1 MIREIK
7 MSNNIFGKIGSLLL
21 LLAVC
26 YFFSPQ
32 VAYGQ
37 DYIYIKVKVTL
48 MDKEG
53 ENPSGDSP
61 VGVIIKDEKLD
72 QKYEIDDESGRSGSI
87 SVYPNSKLTISN
99 LGYVSQ
105 TIKVGKED
113 NNKTIEV
120 KLLLHKYTVT
130 GAEVIR
136 GREDYV
142 SGPKRH
148 PAKLKGNWYTIPF
161 NMTLK
166 REHFHHDSRV
176 VMQPVLYNLTRDTV
190 IYMRPKVL
198 DRPEYNVTQDRLY
211 GFDIEENDPVGEYV
225 TVATEKDSVINVTRL
240 KQLPDSVKGKGF
252 KALFRQIKNIPTRL
266 KWRKVDLHSYSWVD
280 SVYLENPNDEC
291 DCELRCLTENYN
303 KVLYDTATVVAVG
316 VIRPLR
322 WLEYDV
328 GIKEITDEKK
338 IPKPVS
344 KPRADSAK
352 VDLQF
357 PNDGAQFDL
366 SNEGNKRIVDELVEK
381 LKALLG
387 NKDAKRISLTLSCT
401 SSPEGGY
408 AHNRDL
414 SKARMLFAARVL
426 TDRLGEDKFRVSFE
440 QDADVATWTDVAA
453 LLKKDSLFDKASAV
467 EEIAAKFKNRDDQ
480 WKAMRSLPFYGDLL
494 TNKYLPQLRR
504 VDYIISY
511 TELRNPS
518 LQETREEYEKYGPGS
533 RINEYMYWQLYTNAE
548 NDTIRER
555 IIREALKQYPD
566 KEAKETRVFAHD
578 LQVVLLR
585 HHRSDTTLLAPFVGS
600 YAWDEI
606 NIAHAVA
613 LLENGAYQSAM
624 DHMQRVKETEKTKFL
639 HSICAVLAG
648 ETGEELNVVARTSTR
663 NCVSVLLHIDQNEA
677 AYKKVMEEMPDSLAL
692 THYLRAVCI
701 NRLGIAKIDDAIDK
715 AKKELAIAIEMDP
728 GLKAIAESDADV
740 NKLLFDEGDELY
752 QRKQDQYRRLLEKDR
767 NKPRTQNYVEHE
779 GGKQWGPKWK
789 GHHVIVQP
797 D

>member
-1 MIREIK
+1 
-7 MSNNIFGKIGSLLL
+7 MSNNIFGKIGTFLL

-37 DYIYIKVKVTL
+37 DNFIFIKVKVTL

-61 VGVIIKDEKLD
+61 VGVIIKDERLD
-72 QKYEIDDESGRSGSI
+72 KSYEIDDESGRSNSLA
-87 SVYPNSKLTISN
+87 VYPNSKLTISAI
-99 LGYVSQ
+99 GYESQ
-105 TIKVGKED
+105 TIKTGKD

-120 KLLLHKYTVT
+120 KLLMERYTLMEAKVK
-130 GAEVIR
+130 GDLNDIF
-136 GREDYV
+136 
-142 SGPKRH
+142 SGPARTV
-148 PAKLKGNWYTIPF
+148 AKQEGNWYKIPF
-161 NMTLK
+161 TLKLK

-176 VMQPVLYNLTRDTV
+176 VVQPVLYNHTRDTV

-211 GFDIEENDPVGEYV
+211 GFDIEENDPLGEYV
-225 TVATEKDSVINVTRL
+225 TVATEKDSVINVQRF

-252 KALFRQIKNIPTRL
+252 KALFRQIKNIPKRL
-266 KWRKVDLHSYSWVD
+266 KARKIDLHTYTWVD
-280 SVYLENPNDEC
+280 SIYKENPNDDC
-291 DCELRCLTENYN
+291 DCELRCLTEDYY
-303 KVLYDTATVVAVG
+303 KVLYDTAAVVAVG
-316 VIRPLR
+316 VVRPLR

-328 GIKEITDEKK
+328 GIKEITDENK
-338 IPKPVS
+338 IPKPVQTP
-344 KPRADSAK
+344 KADSAK

-357 PNDGAQFDL
+357 PNNGARFDL
-366 SNEGNKRIVDELVEK
+366 SNEVNKRIIDELEEK
-381 LKALLG
+381 LRALLG
-387 NKDAKRISLTLSCT
+387 NKNATRINITLSCT
-401 SSPEGGY
+401 SSPEGGF
-408 AHNRDL
+408 AHNYSL
-414 SKARMLFAARVL
+414 SQERMRFATNVL
-426 TDRLGEDKFRVSFE
+426 YGRLGADRDRVSFD
-440 QDADVATWTDVAA
+440 QGASVATWTDVAA

-480 WKAMRSLPFYGDLL
+480 WRAMRSLPFYGDLL

-511 TELRNPS
+511 TEFRNPS
-518 LQETREEYEKYGPGS
+518 LQETRADYEKYGPGPN
-533 RINEYMYWQLYTNAE
+533 INEYMYWQLYTNAE

-566 KEAKETRVFAHD
+566 KESKETRVFAHD

-585 HHRSDTTLLAPFVGS
+585 HHRSDTTLLAPFAGT

-613 LLENGAYQSAM
+613 LLENGAYQAAM
-624 DHMQRVKETEKTKFL
+624 DHMRRVKETEKTRFL

-648 ETGEELNVVARTSTR
+648 ERGKVLDVVARTSQR
-663 NCVSVLLHIDQNEA
+663 NRVSVLLHIDQNEA
-677 AYKKVMEEMPDSLAL
+677 AYKTAMQMPDSLAL

-728 GLKAIAESDADV
+728 ELKAIAEGDADV
-740 NKLLFDEGDELY
+740 NKLLFDEKDELY

-767 NKPRTQNYVEHE
+767 AKPRSQNYVEHE

>member
-1 MIREIK
+1 MIRKIK
-7 MSNNIFGKIGSLLL
+7 MSNNIFGKIGILLL

-37 DYIYIKVKVTL
+37 DNFIFIKVKVTL

-61 VGVIIKDEKLD
+61 IGVIIKDERLD
-72 QKYEIDDESGRSGSI
+72 KSYEIDDESGRSNSLA
-87 SVYPNSKLTISN
+87 VYPNSKLTISAI
-99 LGYVSQ
+99 GYESQ
-105 TIKVGKED
+105 TIKTGKD

-120 KLLLHKYTVT
+120 KLLMEKYTLMEAKVK
-130 GAEVIR
+130 GDLNDIF
-136 GREDYV
+136 
-142 SGPKRH
+142 SGPARTV
-148 PAKLKGNWYTIPF
+148 AKQEGNWYKIPF
-161 NMTLK
+161 TLKLK

-176 VMQPVLYNLTRDTV
+176 VVQPVLYNHTRDTV

-211 GFDIEENDPVGEYV
+211 GFDIEENDPLGEYV
-225 TVATEKDSVINVTRL
+225 TVATEKDSVINVQRF

-252 KALFRQIKNIPTRL
+252 KALFRQIKNIPKRL
-266 KWRKVDLHSYSWVD
+266 KARKIDLHTYTWVD
-280 SVYLENPNDEC
+280 SIYKENPNDDC
-291 DCELRCLTENYN
+291 DCELRCLTEDYY
-303 KVLYDTATVVAVG
+303 KVLYDTAAVVAVG
-316 VIRPLR
+316 VVRPLR

-328 GIKEITDEKK
+328 GIKEITDENK
-338 IPKPVS
+338 IPKPVQTP
-344 KPRADSAK
+344 KADSAK

-357 PNDGAQFDL
+357 PNNGARFDL
-366 SNEGNKRIVDELVEK
+366 SNEVNKRIIDDLEEK
-381 LKALLG
+381 LRALLG
-387 NKDAKRISLTLSCT
+387 NKNATRINITLSCT
-401 SSPEGGY
+401 SSPEGGF
-408 AHNRDL
+408 AHNYSL
-414 SKARMLFAARVL
+414 SQERMRFATNVL
-426 TDRLGEDKFRVSFE
+426 YGRLGADRDRVSFD
-440 QDADVATWTDVAA
+440 QGASVATWTDVAA

-480 WKAMRSLPFYGDLL
+480 WRAMRSLPFYGDLL

-511 TELRNPS
+511 TEFRNPS
-518 LQETREEYEKYGPGS
+518 LQETRADYEKYGPGPN
-533 RINEYMYWQLYTNAE
+533 INEYMYWQLYTNAE

-566 KEAKETRVFAHD
+566 KESKETRVFAHD

-585 HHRSDTTLLAPFVGS
+585 HHRSDTTLLAPFAGT

-613 LLENGAYQSAM
+613 LLENGAYQAAM
-624 DHMQRVKETEKTKFL
+624 DHMRRVKETEKTRFL

-648 ETGEELNVVARTSTR
+648 ERGKVLDVVARTSQR
-663 NCVSVLLHIDQNEA
+663 NRVSVLLHIDQNEA
-677 AYKKVMEEMPDSLAL
+677 AYKTAMQMPDSLAL

-728 GLKAIAESDADV
+728 ELKAIAEGDADV
-740 NKLLFDEGDELY
+740 NKLLFDEKDELY

-767 NKPRTQNYVEHE
+767 AKPRSQNYVEHE

>member
-1 MIREIK
+1 MIRKIK
-7 MSNNIFGKIGSLLL
+7 MSNNIFGKIGTFLL

-37 DYIYIKVKVTL
+37 DNFIFIKVKVTL

-61 VGVIIKDEKLD
+61 VGVIIKDERLD
-72 QKYEIDDESGRSGSI
+72 KSYEIDDESGRSNSI
-87 SVYPNSKLTISN
+87 AVYPNSKLTISAI
-99 LGYVSQ
+99 GYESQ
-105 TIKVGKED
+105 TIKTGKD

-120 KLLLHKYTVT
+120 KLLMEKYTLMEAKVK
-130 GAEVIR
+130 GDLNDIF
-136 GREDYV
+136 
-142 SGPKRH
+142 SGPARTV
-148 PAKLKGNWYTIPF
+148 AKQEGNWYKIPF
-161 NMTLK
+161 TLKLK

-176 VMQPVLYNLTRDTV
+176 VVQPVLYNHTRDTV

-211 GFDIEENDPVGEYV
+211 GFDIEENDPLGEYV
-225 TVATEKDSVINVTRL
+225 TVATEKDSVINVQRF

-252 KALFRQIKNIPTRL
+252 KALFRQIKNIPKRL
-266 KWRKVDLHSYSWVD
+266 KARKIDLHTYTWVD
-280 SVYLENPNDEC
+280 SIYKENPNDDC
-291 DCELRCLTENYN
+291 DCELRCLTEDYY
-303 KVLYDTATVVAVG
+303 KVLYDTAAVVAVG
-316 VIRPLR
+316 VVRPLR

-328 GIKEITDEKK
+328 GIKEITDENK
-338 IPKPVS
+338 IPKPVQTP
-344 KPRADSAK
+344 KADSAK

-357 PNDGAQFDL
+357 PNNGARFDL
-366 SNEGNKRIVDELVEK
+366 SNEVNKRIIDDLEEK
-381 LKALLG
+381 LRALLG
-387 NKDAKRISLTLSCT
+387 NKNATRINITLSCT
-401 SSPEGGY
+401 SSPEGGF
-408 AHNRDL
+408 AHNYSL
-414 SKARMLFAARVL
+414 SQERMRFATNVL
-426 TDRLGEDKFRVSFE
+426 YGRLGADRDRVSFD
-440 QDADVATWTDVAA
+440 QGASVATWTDVAA

-480 WKAMRSLPFYGDLL
+480 WRAMRSLPFYGDLL

-511 TELRNPS
+511 TEFRNPS
-518 LQETREEYEKYGPGS
+518 LQETRADYEKYGPGPN
-533 RINEYMYWQLYTNAE
+533 INEYMYWQLYTNAE

-585 HHRSDTTLLAPFVGS
+585 HHRSDTTLLAPFAGT

-613 LLENGAYQSAM
+613 LLENGAYQAAM
-624 DHMQRVKETEKTKFL
+624 DHMRRVKETEKTRFL

-648 ETGEELNVVARTSTR
+648 ERGKVLDVVARTSQR
-663 NCVSVLLHIDQNEA
+663 NRVSVLLHIDQNEA
-677 AYKKVMEEMPDSLAL
+677 AYKTAMQMPDSLAL

-728 GLKAIAESDADV
+728 ELKAIAEGDADV
-740 NKLLFDEGDELY
+740 NKLLFDEKDELY

-767 NKPRTQNYVEHE
+767 AKPRSQNYVEHE
-779 GGKQWGPKWK
+779 GGKQWGPKWN

>member
-1 MIREIK
+1 
-7 MSNNIFGKIGSLLL
+7 MSNNIFGKIGTFLL

-37 DYIYIKVKVTL
+37 DNFIFIKVKVTL

-61 VGVIIKDEKLD
+61 VGVIIKDERLD
-72 QKYEIDDESGRSGSI
+72 KSYEIDDESGRSNSLA
-87 SVYPNSKLTISN
+87 VYPNSKLTISAI
-99 LGYVSQ
+99 GYESQ
-105 TIKVGKED
+105 TIKTGKD

-120 KLLLHKYTVT
+120 KLLMERYTLMEAKVK
-130 GAEVIR
+130 GDLNDIF
-136 GREDYV
+136 
-142 SGPKRH
+142 SGPARTV
-148 PAKLKGNWYTIPF
+148 AKQEGNWYKIPF
-161 NMTLK
+161 TLKLK

-176 VMQPVLYNLTRDTV
+176 VVQPVLYNHTRDTV

-211 GFDIEENDPVGEYV
+211 GFDIEENDPLGEYV
-225 TVATEKDSVINVTRL
+225 TVATEKDSVINVQRF

-252 KALFRQIKNIPTRL
+252 KALFRQIKNIPKRL
-266 KWRKVDLHSYSWVD
+266 KARKIDLHTYTWVD
-280 SVYLENPNDEC
+280 SIYKENPNDDC
-291 DCELRCLTENYN
+291 DCELRCLTEDYY
-303 KVLYDTATVVAVG
+303 KVLYDTAAVVAVG
-316 VIRPLR
+316 VVRPLR

-328 GIKEITDEKK
+328 GIKEITDENK
-338 IPKPVS
+338 IPKPVQTP
-344 KPRADSAK
+344 KADSAK

-357 PNDGAQFDL
+357 PNNGARFDL
-366 SNEGNKRIVDELVEK
+366 SNEVNKRIIDDLEEK
-381 LKALLG
+381 LRALLS
-387 NKDAKRISLTLSCT
+387 NKNATRINITLSCT
-401 SSPEGGY
+401 SSPEGGF
-408 AHNRDL
+408 AHNYSL
-414 SKARMLFAARVL
+414 SQERMRFATNVL
-426 TDRLGEDKFRVSFE
+426 YGRLGADRDRVSFD
-440 QDADVATWTDVAA
+440 QGASVATWTDVAA

-480 WKAMRSLPFYGDLL
+480 WRAMRSLPFYGDLL

-511 TELRNPS
+511 TEFRNPS
-518 LQETREEYEKYGPGS
+518 LQETRADYEKYGPGPN
-533 RINEYMYWQLYTNAE
+533 INEYMYWQLYTNAE

-585 HHRSDTTLLAPFVGS
+585 HHRSDTTLLAPFAGT

-613 LLENGAYQSAM
+613 LLENGAYQAAM
-624 DHMQRVKETEKTKFL
+624 DHMRRVKETEKTRFL

-648 ETGEELNVVARTSTR
+648 ERGKVLDVVARTSQR
-663 NCVSVLLHIDQNEA
+663 NRVSVLLHIDQNEA
-677 AYKKVMEEMPDSLAL
+677 AYKTAMQMPDSLAL

-728 GLKAIAESDADV
+728 ELKAIAEGDADV
-740 NKLLFDEGDELY
+740 NKLLFDEKDELY

-767 NKPRTQNYVEHE
+767 AKPRSQNYVEHE
-779 GGKQWGPKWK
+779 GGKQWGPKWN

>member
-1 MIREIK
+1 
-7 MSNNIFGKIGSLLL
+7 MSNNIFGKIGTFLL

-37 DYIYIKVKVTL
+37 DNFIFIKVKVTL

-61 VGVIIKDEKLD
+61 VGVIIKDERLD
-72 QKYEIDDESGRSGSI
+72 KSYEIDDESGRSNSLA
-87 SVYPNSKLTISN
+87 VYPNSKLTISAI
-99 LGYVSQ
+99 GYESQ
-105 TIKVGKED
+105 TIKTGKD

-120 KLLLHKYTVT
+120 KLLMERYTLMEAKVK
-130 GAEVIR
+130 GDLNDIF
-136 GREDYV
+136 
-142 SGPKRH
+142 SGPARTV
-148 PAKLKGNWYTIPF
+148 AKQEGNWYKIPF
-161 NMTLK
+161 TLKLK

-176 VMQPVLYNLTRDTV
+176 VVQPVLYTHTRDTV

-211 GFDIEENDPVGEYV
+211 GFDIEENDPLGEYV
-225 TVATEKDSVINVTRL
+225 TVATEKDSVINVQRF

-252 KALFRQIKNIPTRL
+252 KALFRQIKNIPKRL
-266 KWRKVDLHSYSWVD
+266 KARKIDLHTYTWVD
-280 SVYLENPNDEC
+280 SIYKENPNDDC
-291 DCELRCLTENYN
+291 DCELRCLTEDYY
-303 KVLYDTATVVAVG
+303 KVLYDTAAVVAVG
-316 VIRPLR
+316 VVRPLR

-328 GIKEITDEKK
+328 GIKEITDENK
-338 IPKPVS
+338 IPKPVQTP
-344 KPRADSAK
+344 KADSAK

-357 PNDGAQFDL
+357 PNNGARFDL
-366 SNEGNKRIVDELVEK
+366 SNEVNKRIIDDLEEK
-381 LKALLG
+381 LRALLG
-387 NKDAKRISLTLSCT
+387 NKNATRINITLSCT

-408 AHNRDL
+408 AHNYSL
-414 SKARMLFAARVL
+414 SQERMRFATNVL
-426 TDRLGEDKFRVSFE
+426 YGRLGADRDRVSFD
-440 QDADVATWTDVAA
+440 QGASVATWTDVAA

-480 WKAMRSLPFYGDLL
+480 WRAMRSLPFYGDLL

-511 TELRNPS
+511 TEFRNPS
-518 LQETREEYEKYGPGS
+518 LQETRADYEKYGPGPN
-533 RINEYMYWQLYTNAE
+533 INEYMYWQLYTNAE

-585 HHRSDTTLLAPFVGS
+585 HHRSDTTLLAPFAGT

-613 LLENGAYQSAM
+613 LLENGAYQAAM
-624 DHMQRVKETEKTKFL
+624 DHMRRVKETEKTRFL

-648 ETGEELNVVARTSTR
+648 ERGKVLDVVARTSQR
-663 NCVSVLLHIDQNEA
+663 NRVSVLLHIDQNEA
-677 AYKKVMEEMPDSLAL
+677 AYKTAMQMPDSLAL

-728 GLKAIAESDADV
+728 ELKAIAEGDADV
-740 NKLLFDEGDELY
+740 NKLLFDEKDELY

-767 NKPRTQNYVEHE
+767 AKPRSQNYVEHE

>member
-1 MIREIK
+1 MIRKIK
-7 MSNNIFGKIGSLLL
+7 MSNNIFGKIGTFLL

-37 DYIYIKVKVTL
+37 DNFIFIKVKVTL

-61 VGVIIKDEKLD
+61 VGVIIKDERLD
-72 QKYEIDDESGRSGSI
+72 KSYEIDDESGRSNSI
-87 SVYPNSKLTISN
+87 AVYPNSKLTISAI
-99 LGYVSQ
+99 GYESQ
-105 TIKVGKED
+105 TIKTGKD

-120 KLLLHKYTVT
+120 KLLMEKYTLMEAKVK
-130 GAEVIR
+130 GDLNDIF
-136 GREDYV
+136 
-142 SGPKRH
+142 SGPARTV
-148 PAKLKGNWYTIPF
+148 AKQEGNWYKIPF
-161 NMTLK
+161 TLKLK

-176 VMQPVLYNLTRDTV
+176 VVQPVLYNHTRDTV

-211 GFDIEENDPVGEYV
+211 GFDIEENDPLGEYV
-225 TVATEKDSVINVTRL
+225 TVATEKDSVINVQRF

-252 KALFRQIKNIPTRL
+252 KALFRQIKNIPKRL
-266 KWRKVDLHSYSWVD
+266 KARKIDLHTYTWVD
-280 SVYLENPNDEC
+280 SIYKENPNDDC
-291 DCELRCLTENYN
+291 DCELRCLTEDYY
-303 KVLYDTATVVAVG
+303 KVLYDTAAVVAVG
-316 VIRPLR
+316 VVRPLR

-328 GIKEITDEKK
+328 GIKEITDENK
-338 IPKPVS
+338 IPKPVQTP
-344 KPRADSAK
+344 KADSAK

-357 PNDGAQFDL
+357 PNNGARFDL
-366 SNEGNKRIVDELVEK
+366 SNEVNKRIIDDLEEK
-381 LKALLG
+381 LRALLG
-387 NKDAKRISLTLSCT
+387 NKNATRINITLSCT

-408 AHNRDL
+408 AHNYSL
-414 SKARMLFAARVL
+414 SQERMRFATNVL
-426 TDRLGEDKFRVSFE
+426 YGRLGADRDRVSFD
-440 QDADVATWTDVAA
+440 QGASVATWTDVAA

-480 WKAMRSLPFYGDLL
+480 WRAMRSLPFYGDLL

-511 TELRNPS
+511 TEFRNPS
-518 LQETREEYEKYGPGS
+518 LQETRADYEKYGPGPN
-533 RINEYMYWQLYTNAE
+533 INEYMYWQLYTNAE

-585 HHRSDTTLLAPFVGS
+585 HHRSDTTLLAPFAGT

-613 LLENGAYQSAM
+613 LLENGAYQAAM
-624 DHMQRVKETEKTKFL
+624 DHMRRVKETEKTRFL

-648 ETGEELNVVARTSTR
+648 ERGKVLDVVARTSQR
-663 NCVSVLLHIDQNEA
+663 NRVSVLLHIDQNEA
-677 AYKKVMEEMPDSLAL
+677 AYKTAMQMPDSLAL

-728 GLKAIAESDADV
+728 ELKAIAEGDADV
-740 NKLLFDEGDELY
+740 NKLLFDEKDELY

-767 NKPRTQNYVEHE
+767 NKPRSQNYVEHE

>member
-1 MIREIK
+1 
-7 MSNNIFGKIGSLLL
+7 MSNNIFGKIGTFLL

-37 DYIYIKVKVTL
+37 DNFIFIKVKVTL

-61 VGVIIKDEKLD
+61 VGVIIKDERLD
-72 QKYEIDDESGRSGSI
+72 KSYEIDDESGRSNSLA
-87 SVYPNSKLTISN
+87 VYPNSKLTISAI
-99 LGYVSQ
+99 GYESQ
-105 TIKVGKED
+105 TIKTGKD

-120 KLLLHKYTVT
+120 KLLMERYTLMEAKVK
-130 GAEVIR
+130 GDLNDIF
-136 GREDYV
+136 
-142 SGPKRH
+142 SGPARTV
-148 PAKLKGNWYTIPF
+148 AKQEGNWYKIPF
-161 NMTLK
+161 TLKLK

-176 VMQPVLYNLTRDTV
+176 VVQPVLYNHTRDTV

-211 GFDIEENDPVGEYV
+211 GFDIEENDPLGEYV
-225 TVATEKDSVINVTRL
+225 TVATEKDSVINVQRF

-252 KALFRQIKNIPTRL
+252 KALFRQIKNIPKRL
-266 KWRKVDLHSYSWVD
+266 KARKIDLHTYTWVD
-280 SVYLENPNDEC
+280 SIYKENPNDDC
-291 DCELRCLTENYN
+291 DCELRCLTEDYY
-303 KVLYDTATVVAVG
+303 KVLYDTAAVVAVG
-316 VIRPLR
+316 VVRPLR

-328 GIKEITDEKK
+328 GIKEITDENK
-338 IPKPVS
+338 IPKPVQTP
-344 KPRADSAK
+344 KADSAK

-357 PNDGAQFDL
+357 PNNGARFDL
-366 SNEGNKRIVDELVEK
+366 SNEVNKRIIDDLEEK
-381 LKALLG
+381 LRALLG
-387 NKDAKRISLTLSCT
+387 NKNATRINITLSCT

-408 AHNRDL
+408 AHNYSL
-414 SKARMLFAARVL
+414 SQERMRFATNVL
-426 TDRLGEDKFRVSFE
+426 YGRLGADRDRVSFD
-440 QDADVATWTDVAA
+440 QGASVATWTDVAA

-480 WKAMRSLPFYGDLL
+480 WRAMRSLPFYGDLL

-511 TELRNPS
+511 TEFRNPS
-518 LQETREEYEKYGPGS
+518 LQETRADYEKYGPGPN
-533 RINEYMYWQLYTNAE
+533 INEYMYWQLYTNAE

-585 HHRSDTTLLAPFVGS
+585 HHRSDTTLLAPFAGT

-613 LLENGAYQSAM
+613 LLENGAYQAAM
-624 DHMQRVKETEKTKFL
+624 DHMRRVKETEKTRFL

-648 ETGEELNVVARTSTR
+648 ERGKVLDVVARTSQR
-663 NCVSVLLHIDQNEA
+663 NRVSVLLHIDQNEA
-677 AYKKVMEEMPDSLAL
+677 AYKTAMQMPDSLAL

-728 GLKAIAESDADV
+728 ELKAIAEGDADV
-740 NKLLFDEGDELY
+740 NKLLFDEKDELY

-767 NKPRTQNYVEHE
+767 AKPRSQNYVEHE

>member
-1 MIREIK
+1 
-7 MSNNIFGKIGSLLL
+7 MSNNIFGKIGTLLL
-21 LLAVC
+21 LLTVC

-37 DYIYIKVKVTL
+37 DNFIFIKVKVTL

-61 VGVIIKDEKLD
+61 VGVIIKDERLD
-72 QKYEIDDESGRSGSI
+72 KSYEIDDESGRSNSLA
-87 SVYPNSKLTISN
+87 VYPNSKLTISAI
-99 LGYVSQ
+99 GYESQ
-105 TIKVGKED
+105 TIKTGKD

-120 KLLLHKYTVT
+120 KLLMERYTLMEAKVK
-130 GAEVIR
+130 GDLNDIF
-136 GREDYV
+136 
-142 SGPKRH
+142 SGPARTV
-148 PAKLKGNWYTIPF
+148 AKQEGNWYKIPF
-161 NMTLK
+161 TLKLK

-176 VMQPVLYNLTRDTV
+176 VVQPVLYNHTRDTV

-211 GFDIEENDPVGEYV
+211 GFDIEENDPLGEYV
-225 TVATEKDSVINVTRL
+225 TVATEKDSVINVQRF

-252 KALFRQIKNIPTRL
+252 KALFRQIKNIPKRL
-266 KWRKVDLHSYSWVD
+266 KARKIDLHTYTWVD
-280 SVYLENPNDEC
+280 SIYKENPNDDC
-291 DCELRCLTENYN
+291 DCELRCLTEDYY
-303 KVLYDTATVVAVG
+303 KVLYDTAAVVAVG
-316 VIRPLR
+316 VVRPLR

-328 GIKEITDEKK
+328 GIKEITDENK
-338 IPKPVS
+338 IPKPVQTP
-344 KPRADSAK
+344 KADSAK

-357 PNDGAQFDL
+357 PNNGARFDL
-366 SNEGNKRIVDELVEK
+366 SNEVNKRIIDDLEEK
-381 LKALLG
+381 LRALLG
-387 NKDAKRISLTLSCT
+387 NKNATRINITLSCT
-401 SSPEGGY
+401 SSPEGGF
-408 AHNRDL
+408 AHNYSL
-414 SKARMLFAARVL
+414 SQERMRFATNVL
-426 TDRLGEDKFRVSFE
+426 YGRLGADRDRVSFD
-440 QDADVATWTDVAA
+440 QGASVATWTDVAA

-480 WKAMRSLPFYGDLL
+480 WRAMRSLPFYGDLL

-511 TELRNPS
+511 TEFRNPS
-518 LQETREEYEKYGPGS
+518 LQETRADYEKYGPGPN
-533 RINEYMYWQLYTNAE
+533 INEYMYWQLYTNAE

-566 KEAKETRVFAHD
+566 KESKETRVFAHD

-585 HHRSDTTLLAPFVGS
+585 HHRSDTTLLAPFAGT

-613 LLENGAYQSAM
+613 LLENGAYQAAM
-624 DHMQRVKETEKTKFL
+624 DHMRRVKETEKTRFL

-648 ETGEELNVVARTSTR
+648 ERGKVLDVVARTSQR
-663 NCVSVLLHIDQNEA
+663 NRVSVLLHIDQNEA
-677 AYKKVMEEMPDSLAL
+677 AYKTAMQMPDSLAL

-728 GLKAIAESDADV
+728 ELKAIAEGDADV
-740 NKLLFDEGDELY
+740 NKLLFDEKDELY

-767 NKPRTQNYVEHE
+767 AKPRSQNYVEHE

>member
-1 MIREIK
+1 MIRKIK
-7 MSNNIFGKIGSLLL
+7 MSNNIFGKIGTFLL

-37 DYIYIKVKVTL
+37 DDFIFIKVKVTL

-61 VGVIIKDEKLD
+61 VGVIIKDERLD
-72 QKYEIDDESGRSGSI
+72 KSYEIDDESGRSNSLA
-87 SVYPNSKLTISN
+87 VYPNSKLTISAI
-99 LGYVSQ
+99 GYESQ
-105 TIKVGKED
+105 TIKTGKD

-120 KLLLHKYTVT
+120 KLLMEKYTLMEAKVK
-130 GAEVIR
+130 GDLNDIF
-136 GREDYV
+136 
-142 SGPKRH
+142 SGPARTV
-148 PAKLKGNWYTIPF
+148 AKQEGNWYKIPF
-161 NMTLK
+161 TLKLK

-176 VMQPVLYNLTRDTV
+176 VVQPVLYNHTRDTV

-211 GFDIEENDPVGEYV
+211 GFDIEENDPLGEYV
-225 TVATEKDSVINVTRL
+225 TVATEKDSVINVQRF

-252 KALFRQIKNIPTRL
+252 KALFRQIKNIPKRL
-266 KWRKVDLHSYSWVD
+266 KARKIDLHTYTWVD
-280 SVYLENPNDEC
+280 SIYKENPNDDC
-291 DCELRCLTENYN
+291 DCELRCLTEDYY
-303 KVLYDTATVVAVG
+303 KVLYDTAAVVAVG
-316 VIRPLR
+316 VVRPLR

-328 GIKEITDEKK
+328 GIKEITDENK
-338 IPKPVS
+338 IPKPVQTP
-344 KPRADSAK
+344 KADSAK

-357 PNDGAQFDL
+357 PNNGARFDL
-366 SNEGNKRIVDELVEK
+366 SNEVNKRIIDDLEEK
-381 LKALLG
+381 LRALLG
-387 NKDAKRISLTLSCT
+387 NKNATRINITLSCT
-401 SSPEGGY
+401 SSPEGGF
-408 AHNRDL
+408 AHNYSL
-414 SKARMLFAARVL
+414 SQERMRFATNVL
-426 TDRLGEDKFRVSFE
+426 YGRLGADRDRVSFD
-440 QDADVATWTDVAA
+440 QGASVATWTDVAA

-480 WKAMRSLPFYGDLL
+480 WRAMRSLPFYGDLL

-511 TELRNPS
+511 TEFRNPS
-518 LQETREEYEKYGPGS
+518 LQETRADYEKYGPGPN
-533 RINEYMYWQLYTNAE
+533 INEYMYWQLYTNAE

-585 HHRSDTTLLAPFVGS
+585 HHRSDTTLLAPFAGT

-613 LLENGAYQSAM
+613 LLENGAYQAAM
-624 DHMQRVKETEKTKFL
+624 DHMRRVKETEKTRFL

-648 ETGEELNVVARTSTR
+648 ERGKVLDVVARTSQR
-663 NCVSVLLHIDQNEA
+663 NRVSVLLHIDQNEA
-677 AYKKVMEEMPDSLAL
+677 AYKTAMQMPDSLAL

-728 GLKAIAESDADV
+728 ELKAIAEGDADV
-740 NKLLFDEGDELY
+740 NKLLFDEKDELY

-767 NKPRTQNYVEHE
+767 NKPRSQDYVEHE

>member
-1 MIREIK
+1 
-7 MSNNIFGKIGSLLL
+7 MSNNIFGKIGTFLL

-37 DYIYIKVKVTL
+37 DNFIFIKVKVTL

-61 VGVIIKDEKLD
+61 VGVIIKDERLD
-72 QKYEIDDESGRSGSI
+72 KSYEIDDESGRSNSLA
-87 SVYPNSKLTISN
+87 VYPNSKLTISAI
-99 LGYVSQ
+99 GYESQ
-105 TIKVGKED
+105 TIKTGKD

-120 KLLLHKYTVT
+120 KLLMERYTLMEAKVK
-130 GAEVIR
+130 GDLNDIF
-136 GREDYV
+136 
-142 SGPKRH
+142 SGPARTV
-148 PAKLKGNWYTIPF
+148 AKQEGNWYKIPF
-161 NMTLK
+161 TLKLK

-176 VMQPVLYNLTRDTV
+176 VVQPVLYNHTRDTV

-211 GFDIEENDPVGEYV
+211 GFDIEENDPLGEYV
-225 TVATEKDSVINVTRL
+225 TVATEKDSVINVQRF

-252 KALFRQIKNIPTRL
+252 KALFRQIKNIPKRL
-266 KWRKVDLHSYSWVD
+266 KARKIDLHTYTWVD
-280 SVYLENPNDEC
+280 SIYKENPNDDC
-291 DCELRCLTENYN
+291 DCELRCLTEDYY
-303 KVLYDTATVVAVG
+303 KVLYDTAAVVAVG
-316 VIRPLR
+316 VVRPLR

-328 GIKEITDEKK
+328 GIKEITDENK
-338 IPKPVS
+338 IPKPVQTP
-344 KPRADSAK
+344 KADSAK

-357 PNDGAQFDL
+357 PNNGARFDL
-366 SNEGNKRIVDELVEK
+366 SNEVNKRIIDDLEEK
-381 LKALLG
+381 LRALLG
-387 NKDAKRISLTLSCT
+387 NKNATRINITLSCT

-408 AHNRDL
+408 AHNYSL
-414 SKARMLFAARVL
+414 SQERMRFATNVL
-426 TDRLGEDKFRVSFE
+426 YGRLGADRDRVSFD
-440 QDADVATWTDVAA
+440 QGASVATWTDVAA

-480 WKAMRSLPFYGDLL
+480 WRAMRSLPFYGDLL

-511 TELRNPS
+511 TEFRNPS
-518 LQETREEYEKYGPGS
+518 LQETRADYEKYGPGPN
-533 RINEYMYWQLYTNAE
+533 INEYMYWQLYTNAE

-566 KEAKETRVFAHD
+566 KESKETRVFAHD

-585 HHRSDTTLLAPFVGS
+585 HHRSDTTLLAPFAGT

-613 LLENGAYQSAM
+613 LLENGAYQAAM
-624 DHMQRVKETEKTKFL
+624 DHMRRVKETEKTRFL

-648 ETGEELNVVARTSTR
+648 ERGKVLDVVARTSQR
-663 NCVSVLLHIDQNEA
+663 NRVSVLLHIDQNEA
-677 AYKKVMEEMPDSLAL
+677 AYKTAMQMPDSLAL

-728 GLKAIAESDADV
+728 ELKAIAEGDADV
-740 NKLLFDEGDELY
+740 NKLLFDEKDELY
-752 QRKQDQYRRLLEKDR
+752 QRKQEQYRRLLEKDR
-767 NKPRTQNYVEHE
+767 AKPRSQNYVEHE

>member
-1 MIREIK
+1 
-7 MSNNIFGKIGSLLL
+7 MSNNIFCKIGTFLL

-37 DYIYIKVKVTL
+37 DNFIFIKVKVTL

-61 VGVIIKDEKLD
+61 VGVIIKDERLD
-72 QKYEIDDESGRSGSI
+72 KSYEIDDESGRSNSLA
-87 SVYPNSKLTISN
+87 VYPNSKLTISAI
-99 LGYVSQ
+99 GYESQ
-105 TIKVGKED
+105 TIKTGKD

-120 KLLLHKYTVT
+120 KLLMERYTLMEAKVK
-130 GAEVIR
+130 GDLNDIF
-136 GREDYV
+136 
-142 SGPKRH
+142 SGPARTV
-148 PAKLKGNWYTIPF
+148 AKQEGNWYKIPF
-161 NMTLK
+161 TLKLK

-176 VMQPVLYNLTRDTV
+176 VVQPVLYNHTRDTV

-211 GFDIEENDPVGEYV
+211 GFDIEENDPLGEYV
-225 TVATEKDSVINVTRL
+225 TVATEKDSVINVQRF

-252 KALFRQIKNIPTRL
+252 KALFRQIKNIPKRL
-266 KWRKVDLHSYSWVD
+266 KARKIDLHTYTWVD
-280 SVYLENPNDEC
+280 SIYKENPNDDC
-291 DCELRCLTENYN
+291 DCELRCLTEDYY
-303 KVLYDTATVVAVG
+303 KVLYDTAAVVAVG
-316 VIRPLR
+316 VVRPLR

-328 GIKEITDEKK
+328 GIKEITDENK
-338 IPKPVS
+338 IPKPVQTP
-344 KPRADSAK
+344 KADSAK

-357 PNDGAQFDL
+357 PNNGARFDL
-366 SNEGNKRIVDELVEK
+366 SNEVNKRIIDDLEEK
-381 LKALLG
+381 LRALLG
-387 NKDAKRISLTLSCT
+387 NKNATRINITLSCT

-408 AHNRDL
+408 AHNYSL
-414 SKARMLFAARVL
+414 SQERMRFATNVL
-426 TDRLGEDKFRVSFE
+426 YGRLGADRDRVSFD
-440 QDADVATWTDVAA
+440 QGASVATWTDVAA

-480 WKAMRSLPFYGDLL
+480 WRAMRSLPFYGDLL

-511 TELRNPS
+511 TEFRNPS
-518 LQETREEYEKYGPGS
+518 LQETRADYEKYGPGPN
-533 RINEYMYWQLYTNAE
+533 INEYMYWQLYTNAE

-585 HHRSDTTLLAPFVGS
+585 HHRSDTTLLAPFAGT

-613 LLENGAYQSAM
+613 LLENGAYQAAM
-624 DHMQRVKETEKTKFL
+624 DHMRRVKETEKTRFL

-648 ETGEELNVVARTSTR
+648 ERGKVLDVVARTSQR
-663 NCVSVLLHIDQNEA
+663 NRVSVLLHIDQNEA
-677 AYKKVMEEMPDSLAL
+677 AYKTAMQMPDSLAL

-728 GLKAIAESDADV
+728 ELKAIAEGDADV
-740 NKLLFDEGDELY
+740 NKLLFDEKDELY

-767 NKPRTQNYVEHE
+767 AKPRSQNYVEHE

>member
-1 MIREIK
+1 MIRKIK
-7 MSNNIFGKIGSLLL
+7 MSNNIFGKIGILLL

-37 DYIYIKVKVTL
+37 DNFIFIKVKVTL

-61 VGVIIKDEKLD
+61 VGVLIKDERLD
-72 QKYEIDDESGRSGSI
+72 KSYEIDDESGRSNSI
-87 SVYPNSKLTISN
+87 AVYPNSKLTISAI
-99 LGYVSQ
+99 GYESQ
-105 TIKVGKED
+105 TIKTGKD

-120 KLLLHKYTVT
+120 KLLMEKYTLMEAKVK
-130 GAEVIR
+130 GDLNDIF
-136 GREDYV
+136 
-142 SGPKRH
+142 SGPARTV
-148 PAKLKGNWYTIPF
+148 AKQEGNWYKIPF
-161 NMTLK
+161 TLKLK

-176 VMQPVLYNLTRDTV
+176 VVQPVLYNHTRDTV

-211 GFDIEENDPVGEYV
+211 GFDIEENDPLGEYV
-225 TVATEKDSVINVTRL
+225 TVATEKDSVINVQRF

-252 KALFRQIKNIPTRL
+252 KALFRQIKNIPKRL
-266 KWRKVDLHSYSWVD
+266 KARKIDLHTYTWVD
-280 SVYLENPNDEC
+280 SIYKENPNDDC
-291 DCELRCLTENYN
+291 DCELRCLTEDYY
-303 KVLYDTATVVAVG
+303 KVLYDTAAVVAVG
-316 VIRPLR
+316 VVRPLR

-328 GIKEITDEKK
+328 GIKEITDENK
-338 IPKPVS
+338 IPKPVQTP
-344 KPRADSAK
+344 KADSAK

-357 PNDGAQFDL
+357 PNNGARFDL
-366 SNEGNKRIVDELVEK
+366 SNEVNKRIIDDLEEK
-381 LKALLG
+381 LRALLG
-387 NKDAKRISLTLSCT
+387 NKNATRINITLSCT
-401 SSPEGGY
+401 SSPEGGF
-408 AHNRDL
+408 AHNYSL
-414 SKARMLFAARVL
+414 SQERMRFATNVL
-426 TDRLGEDKFRVSFE
+426 YGRLGADRDRVSFD
-440 QDADVATWTDVAA
+440 QGASVATWTDVAA

-480 WKAMRSLPFYGDLL
+480 WRAMRSLPFYGDLL

-511 TELRNPS
+511 TEFRNPS
-518 LQETREEYEKYGPGS
+518 LQETRADYEKYGPGPN
-533 RINEYMYWQLYTNAE
+533 INEYMYWQLYTNAE

-585 HHRSDTTLLAPFVGS
+585 HHRSDTTLLAPFAGT

-613 LLENGAYQSAM
+613 LLENGAYQAAM
-624 DHMQRVKETEKTKFL
+624 DHMRRVKETEKTRFL

-648 ETGEELNVVARTSTR
+648 ERGKVLDVVARTSQR
-663 NCVSVLLHIDQNEA
+663 NRVSVLLHIDQNEA
-677 AYKKVMEEMPDSLAL
+677 AYKTAMQMPDSLAL

-728 GLKAIAESDADV
+728 ELKAIAEGDADV
-740 NKLLFDEGDELY
+740 NKLLFDEKDELY

-767 NKPRTQNYVEHE
+767 AKPRSQNYVEHE
-779 GGKQWGPKWK
+779 GGKQWGPKWN

>member
-1 MIREIK
+1 MIRKIK
-7 MSNNIFGKIGSLLL
+7 MSNNIFGKIGTFLL

-37 DYIYIKVKVTL
+37 DNFIFIKVKVTL

-61 VGVIIKDEKLD
+61 VGVIIKDERLD
-72 QKYEIDDESGRSGSI
+72 KSYEIDDESGRSNSLA
-87 SVYPNSKLTISN
+87 VYPNSKLTISAI
-99 LGYVSQ
+99 GYESQ
-105 TIKVGKED
+105 TIKTGKD

-120 KLLLHKYTVT
+120 KLLMEKYTLMEAKVK
-130 GAEVIR
+130 GDLNDIFI
-136 GREDYV
+136 
-142 SGPKRH
+142 GPARTV
-148 PAKLKGNWYTIPF
+148 AKQEGNWYKIPF
-161 NMTLK
+161 TLKLK

-176 VMQPVLYNLTRDTV
+176 VVQPVLYNLTRDTV

-211 GFDIEENDPVGEYV
+211 GFDIEENDPLGEYV
-225 TVATEKDSVINVTRL
+225 TVATEKDSIINVQRFE
-240 KQLPDSVKGKGF
+240 QLPDSVKGKGF
-252 KALFRQIKNIPTRL
+252 KALFRQIKNIPKRL
-266 KWRKVDLHSYSWVD
+266 KARKIDLHTYTWVD
-280 SVYLENPNDEC
+280 SIYKENPNDDC
-291 DCELRCLTENYN
+291 DCELRCLTEDYY
-303 KVLYDTATVVAVG
+303 KVLYDTAAVVAVG
-316 VIRPLR
+316 VVRPLR

-328 GIKEITDEKK
+328 GIKEITDENK
-338 IPKPVS
+338 IPKPVQTP
-344 KPRADSAK
+344 KADSAK

-357 PNDGAQFDL
+357 PNNGARFDL
-366 SNEGNKRIVDELVEK
+366 SNEVNKRIIDDLEEK
-381 LKALLG
+381 LRALLS
-387 NKDAKRISLTLSCT
+387 NKNATRINITLSCT
-401 SSPEGGY
+401 SSPEGGF
-408 AHNRDL
+408 AHNYSL
-414 SKARMLFAARVL
+414 SQERMRFATNVL
-426 TDRLGEDKFRVSFE
+426 YGRLGADRDRVSFD
-440 QDADVATWTDVAA
+440 QGASVATWTDVAA

-480 WKAMRSLPFYGDLL
+480 WRAMRSLPFYGDLL

-511 TELRNPS
+511 TVFRNPS
-518 LQETREEYEKYGPGS
+518 LQETRADYEKYGPGPN
-533 RINEYMYWQLYTNAE
+533 INEYMYWQLYTNAE

-566 KEAKETRVFAHD
+566 KESKETRVFAHD

-585 HHRSDTTLLAPFVGS
+585 HHRSDTTLLAPFAGT

-613 LLENGAYQSAM
+613 LFENGAYQAAM
-624 DHMQRVKETEKTKFL
+624 DHLRRVKETEKTRFL

-648 ETGEELNVVARTSTR
+648 ERGKVLDVVARTSQR
-663 NCVSVLLHIDQNEA
+663 NRVSVLLHIDQNEA
-677 AYKKVMEEMPDSLAL
+677 AYKTVMQMPDSLAL

-728 GLKAIAESDADV
+728 ELKAIAEGDADV
-740 NKLLFDEGDELY
+740 NKLLFDEKDELY

-767 NKPRTQNYVEHE
+767 AKPRSQNYVEHE

>member
-1 MIREIK
+1 
-7 MSNNIFGKIGSLLL
+7 MSNNIFGKIGTFLL

-37 DYIYIKVKVTL
+37 DNFIFIKVKVTL
-48 MDKEG
+48 MDKES

-61 VGVIIKDEKLD
+61 VGVIIKDERLD
-72 QKYEIDDESGRSGSI
+72 KSYEIDDESGRSNSLA
-87 SVYPNSKLTISN
+87 VYPNSKLTISAI
-99 LGYVSQ
+99 GYESQ
-105 TIKVGKED
+105 TIKTGKD

-120 KLLLHKYTVT
+120 KLLMERYTLMEAKVK
-130 GAEVIR
+130 GDLNDIF
-136 GREDYV
+136 
-142 SGPKRH
+142 SGPARTV
-148 PAKLKGNWYTIPF
+148 AKQEGNWYKIPF
-161 NMTLK
+161 TLKLK

-176 VMQPVLYNLTRDTV
+176 VVQPVLYNHTRDTV

-211 GFDIEENDPVGEYV
+211 GFDIEENDPLGEYV
-225 TVATEKDSVINVTRL
+225 TVATEKDSVINVQRF

-252 KALFRQIKNIPTRL
+252 KALFRQIKNIPKRL
-266 KWRKVDLHSYSWVD
+266 KARKIDLHTYTWVD
-280 SVYLENPNDEC
+280 SIYKENPNDDC
-291 DCELRCLTENYN
+291 DCELRCLTEDYY
-303 KVLYDTATVVAVG
+303 KVLYDTAAVVAVG
-316 VIRPLR
+316 VVRPLR

-328 GIKEITDEKK
+328 GIKEITDENK
-338 IPKPVS
+338 IPKPVQTP
-344 KPRADSAK
+344 KADSAK

-357 PNDGAQFDL
+357 PNNGARFDL
-366 SNEGNKRIVDELVEK
+366 SNEVNKRIIDDLEEK
-381 LKALLG
+381 LRALLG
-387 NKDAKRISLTLSCT
+387 NKNATRINITLSCT
-401 SSPEGGY
+401 SSPEGGF
-408 AHNRDL
+408 AHNYSL
-414 SKARMLFAARVL
+414 SQERMRFATNVL
-426 TDRLGEDKFRVSFE
+426 YGRLGADRDRVSFD
-440 QDADVATWTDVAA
+440 QGASVATWTDVAA

-480 WKAMRSLPFYGDLL
+480 WRAMRSLPFYGELL

-511 TELRNPS
+511 TEFRNPS
-518 LQETREEYEKYGPGS
+518 LQETRADYEKYGPGPN
-533 RINEYMYWQLYTNAE
+533 INEYMYWQLYTNAE

-585 HHRSDTTLLAPFVGS
+585 HHRSDTTLLAPFAGT

-613 LLENGAYQSAM
+613 LLENGAYQAAM
-624 DHMQRVKETEKTKFL
+624 DHMRRVKETEKTRFL

-648 ETGEELNVVARTSTR
+648 ERGKVLDVVARTSQR
-663 NCVSVLLHIDQNEA
+663 NRVSVLLHIDQNEA
-677 AYKKVMEEMPDSLAL
+677 AYKTAMQMPDSLAL

-728 GLKAIAESDADV
+728 ELKAIAEGDADV
-740 NKLLFDEGDELY
+740 NKLLFDEKDELY

-767 NKPRTQNYVEHE
+767 AKPRSQNYVEHE

>member
-1 MIREIK
+1 
-7 MSNNIFGKIGSLLL
+7 MSNNIFGKIGTLLL

-26 YFFSPQ
+26 YFFFPQ

-37 DYIYIKVKVTL
+37 DNFIFIKVKVTL

-61 VGVIIKDEKLD
+61 VGVIIKDERLD
-72 QKYEIDDESGRSGSI
+72 KSYEIDDESGRSNSLA
-87 SVYPNSKLTISN
+87 VYPNSKLTISAI
-99 LGYVSQ
+99 GYESQ
-105 TIKVGKED
+105 TIKTGKD

-120 KLLLHKYTVT
+120 KLLMERYTLMEAKVK
-130 GAEVIR
+130 GDLNDIF
-136 GREDYV
+136 
-142 SGPKRH
+142 SGPARTV
-148 PAKLKGNWYTIPF
+148 AKQEGNWYKIPF
-161 NMTLK
+161 TLKLK

-176 VMQPVLYNLTRDTV
+176 VVQPVLYNHTRDTV

-211 GFDIEENDPVGEYV
+211 GFDIEENDPLGEYV
-225 TVATEKDSVINVTRL
+225 TVATEKDSVINVQRF

-252 KALFRQIKNIPTRL
+252 KALFRQIKNIPKRL
-266 KWRKVDLHSYSWVD
+266 KARKIDLHTYTWVD
-280 SVYLENPNDEC
+280 SIYKENPNDDC
-291 DCELRCLTENYN
+291 DCELRCLTEDYY
-303 KVLYDTATVVAVG
+303 KVLYDTAAVVAVG
-316 VIRPLR
+316 VVRPLR

-328 GIKEITDEKK
+328 GIKEITDENK
-338 IPKPVS
+338 IPKPVQTP
-344 KPRADSAK
+344 KADSAK

-357 PNDGAQFDL
+357 PNNGARFDL
-366 SNEGNKRIVDELVEK
+366 SNEVNKRIIDDLEEK
-381 LKALLG
+381 LRALLG
-387 NKDAKRISLTLSCT
+387 NKNATRINITLSCT
-401 SSPEGGY
+401 SSPEGGF
-408 AHNRDL
+408 AHNYSL
-414 SKARMLFAARVL
+414 SQERMRFATNVL
-426 TDRLGEDKFRVSFE
+426 YGRLGADRDRVSFD
-440 QDADVATWTDVAA
+440 QGASVATWTDVAA

-480 WKAMRSLPFYGDLL
+480 WRAMRSLPFYGDLL

-511 TELRNPS
+511 TEFRNPS
-518 LQETREEYEKYGPGS
+518 LQETRADYEKYGPGPN
-533 RINEYMYWQLYTNAE
+533 INEYMYWQLYTNAE

-566 KEAKETRVFAHD
+566 KESKETRVFAHD

-585 HHRSDTTLLAPFVGS
+585 HHRSDTTLLAPFAGT

-613 LLENGAYQSAM
+613 LLENGAYQAAM
-624 DHMQRVKETEKTKFL
+624 DHMRRVKETEKTRFL

-648 ETGEELNVVARTSTR
+648 ERGKVLDVVARTSQR
-663 NCVSVLLHIDQNEA
+663 NRVSVLLHIDQNEA
-677 AYKKVMEEMPDSLAL
+677 AYKTAMQMPDSLAL

-728 GLKAIAESDADV
+728 ELKAIAEGDADV
-740 NKLLFDEGDELY
+740 NKLLFDEKDELY

-767 NKPRTQNYVEHE
+767 AKPRSQNYVEHE

>member
-1 MIREIK
+1 
-7 MSNNIFGKIGSLLL
+7 MSNNIFGKIGTLLL
-21 LLAVC
+21 LITVC

-37 DYIYIKVKVTL
+37 DNFIFIKVKVTL

-61 VGVIIKDEKLD
+61 VGVIIKDERLD
-72 QKYEIDDESGRSGSI
+72 KSYEIDDESGRSNSLA
-87 SVYPNSKLTISN
+87 VYPNSKLTISAI
-99 LGYVSQ
+99 GYESQ
-105 TIKVGKED
+105 TIKTGKD

-120 KLLLHKYTVT
+120 KLLMEKYTLMEAKVK
-130 GAEVIR
+130 GDLNDIF
-136 GREDYV
+136 
-142 SGPKRH
+142 SGPARTV
-148 PAKLKGNWYTIPF
+148 AKQEGNWYKIPF
-161 NMTLK
+161 TLKLK

-176 VMQPVLYNLTRDTV
+176 VVQPVLYNHTRDTV

-211 GFDIEENDPVGEYV
+211 GFDIEENDTLGEYV
-225 TVATEKDSVINVTRL
+225 TVATEKDSVINVQRF

-252 KALFRQIKNIPTRL
+252 KALFRQIKNIPKRL
-266 KWRKVDLHSYSWVD
+266 KARKIDLHTYTWVD
-280 SVYLENPNDEC
+280 SIYKENPNDDC
-291 DCELRCLTENYN
+291 DCELRCLTEDYY
-303 KVLYDTATVVAVG
+303 KVLYDTAAVVAVG
-316 VIRPLR
+316 VVRPLR

-328 GIKEITDEKK
+328 GIKEITDENK
-338 IPKPVS
+338 IPKPVQTP
-344 KPRADSAK
+344 KADSAK

-357 PNDGAQFDL
+357 PNNGARFDL
-366 SNEGNKRIVDELVEK
+366 SNEVNKRIIDDLEEK
-381 LKALLG
+381 LRALLS
-387 NKDAKRISLTLSCT
+387 NKNATRINITLSCT
-401 SSPEGGY
+401 SSPEGGF
-408 AHNRDL
+408 AHNYSL
-414 SKARMLFAARVL
+414 SQERMRFATNVL
-426 TDRLGEDKFRVSFE
+426 YGRLGADRDRVSFD
-440 QDADVATWTDVAA
+440 QGASVATWTDVAA

-480 WKAMRSLPFYGDLL
+480 WRAMRSLPFYGDLL

-511 TELRNPS
+511 TEFRNPS
-518 LQETREEYEKYGPGS
+518 LQETRADYEKYGPGPN
-533 RINEYMYWQLYTNAE
+533 INEYMYWQLYTNAE

-585 HHRSDTTLLAPFVGS
+585 HHRSDTTLLAPFAGT

-613 LLENGAYQSAM
+613 LLENGAYQAAM
-624 DHMQRVKETEKTKFL
+624 DHMRRVKETEKTRFL

-648 ETGEELNVVARTSTR
+648 ERGKVLDVVARTSQR
-663 NCVSVLLHIDQNEA
+663 NRVSVLLHIDQNEA
-677 AYKKVMEEMPDSLAL
+677 AYKTAMQMPDSLAL

-728 GLKAIAESDADV
+728 ELKAIAEGDADV
-740 NKLLFDEGDELY
+740 NKLLFDEKDELY

-767 NKPRTQNYVEHE
+767 AKPRSQNYVEHE

>member
-1 MIREIK
+1 
-7 MSNNIFGKIGSLLL
+7 MSNNIFGKIGTFLL

-37 DYIYIKVKVTL
+37 DNFIFIKVKVTL

-61 VGVIIKDEKLD
+61 VGVLIKDERLD
-72 QKYEIDDESGRSGSI
+72 KSYEIDDESGRSNSLA
-87 SVYPNSKLTISN
+87 VYPNSKLTISAI
-99 LGYVSQ
+99 GYESQ
-105 TIKVGKED
+105 TIKTGKD

-120 KLLLHKYTVT
+120 KLLMERYTLMEAKVK
-130 GAEVIR
+130 GDLNDIF
-136 GREDYV
+136 
-142 SGPKRH
+142 SGPARTV
-148 PAKLKGNWYTIPF
+148 AKQEGNWYKIPF
-161 NMTLK
+161 TLKLK

-176 VMQPVLYNLTRDTV
+176 VVQPVLYNHTRDTV

-211 GFDIEENDPVGEYV
+211 GFDIEENDPLGEYV
-225 TVATEKDSVINVTRL
+225 TVATEKDSVINVQRF

-252 KALFRQIKNIPTRL
+252 KALFRQIKNIPKRL
-266 KWRKVDLHSYSWVD
+266 KARKIDLHTYTWVD
-280 SVYLENPNDEC
+280 SIYKENPNDDC
-291 DCELRCLTENYN
+291 DCELRCLTEDYY
-303 KVLYDTATVVAVG
+303 KVLYDTAAVVAVG
-316 VIRPLR
+316 VVRPLR

-328 GIKEITDEKK
+328 GIKEITDENK
-338 IPKPVS
+338 IPKPVQTP
-344 KPRADSAK
+344 KADSAK

-357 PNDGAQFDL
+357 PNNGARFDL
-366 SNEGNKRIVDELVEK
+366 SNEVNKRIIDDLEEK
-381 LKALLG
+381 LRALLS
-387 NKDAKRISLTLSCT
+387 NKNATRINITLSCT
-401 SSPEGGY
+401 SSPEGGF
-408 AHNRDL
+408 AHNYSL
-414 SKARMLFAARVL
+414 SQERMRFATNVL
-426 TDRLGEDKFRVSFE
+426 YGRLGADRDRVSFD
-440 QDADVATWTDVAA
+440 QGASVATWTDVAA

-480 WKAMRSLPFYGDLL
+480 WRAMRSLPFYGDLL

-504 VDYIISY
+504 VDYTISY
-511 TELRNPS
+511 TEFRNPS
-518 LQETREEYEKYGPGS
+518 LQETRADYEKYGPGPN
-533 RINEYMYWQLYTNAE
+533 INEYMYWQLYTNAE

-566 KEAKETRVFAHD
+566 KESKETRVFAHD

-585 HHRSDTTLLAPFVGS
+585 HHRSDTTLLAPFAGT

-613 LLENGAYQSAM
+613 LLENGAYQAAM
-624 DHMQRVKETEKTKFL
+624 DHMRRVKETEKTRFL

-648 ETGEELNVVARTSTR
+648 ERGKVLDVVARTSQR
-663 NCVSVLLHIDQNEA
+663 NRVSVLLHIDQNEA
-677 AYKKVMEEMPDSLAL
+677 AYKTAMQMPDSLAL

-728 GLKAIAESDADV
+728 ELKAIAEGDADV
-740 NKLLFDEGDELY
+740 NKLLFDEKDELY

-767 NKPRTQNYVEHE
+767 AKPRSQNYVEHE

>member
-1 MIREIK
+1 
-7 MSNNIFGKIGSLLL
+7 MSNNIFGKIGILLL

-37 DYIYIKVKVTL
+37 DNFIFIKVKVTL

-61 VGVIIKDEKLD
+61 VGVIIKDERLD
-72 QKYEIDDESGRSGSI
+72 KSYEIDDESGRSNSLA
-87 SVYPNSKLTISN
+87 VYPNSKLTISAI
-99 LGYVSQ
+99 GYESQ
-105 TIKVGKED
+105 TIKTGKD

-120 KLLLHKYTVT
+120 KLLMERYTLMEAKDK
-130 GAEVIR
+130 GDLNDIF
-136 GREDYV
+136 
-142 SGPKRH
+142 SGPARTV
-148 PAKLKGNWYTIPF
+148 AKQEGNWYKIPF
-161 NMTLK
+161 TLKLK

-176 VMQPVLYNLTRDTV
+176 VVQPVLYNHTRDTV

-211 GFDIEENDPVGEYV
+211 GFDIEENDPLGEYV
-225 TVATEKDSVINVTRL
+225 TVATEKDSVINVQRF

-252 KALFRQIKNIPTRL
+252 KALFRQIKNIPKRL
-266 KWRKVDLHSYSWVD
+266 KARKIDLHTYTWVD
-280 SVYLENPNDEC
+280 SIYKENPNDDC
-291 DCELRCLTENYN
+291 DCELRCLTEDYY
-303 KVLYDTATVVAVG
+303 KVLYDTAAVVAVG
-316 VIRPLR
+316 VVRPLR

-328 GIKEITDEKK
+328 GIKEITDENK
-338 IPKPVS
+338 IPKPVQTP
-344 KPRADSAK
+344 KADSAK

-357 PNDGAQFDL
+357 PNNGARFDL
-366 SNEGNKRIVDELVEK
+366 SNEVNKRIIDDLEEK
-381 LKALLG
+381 LRALLG
-387 NKDAKRISLTLSCT
+387 NKNATRINITLSCT
-401 SSPEGGY
+401 SSPEGGF
-408 AHNRDL
+408 AHNYSL
-414 SKARMLFAARVL
+414 SQERMRFATNVL
-426 TDRLGEDKFRVSFE
+426 YGRLGADRDRVSFD
-440 QDADVATWTDVAA
+440 QGASVATWTDVAA

-480 WKAMRSLPFYGDLL
+480 WRAMRSLPFYGDLL

-511 TELRNPS
+511 TEFRNPS
-518 LQETREEYEKYGPGS
+518 LQETRADYEKYGPGPN
-533 RINEYMYWQLYTNAE
+533 INEYMYWQLYTNAE

-585 HHRSDTTLLAPFVGS
+585 HHRSDTTLLAPFAGT

-613 LLENGAYQSAM
+613 LLENGAYQAAM
-624 DHMQRVKETEKTKFL
+624 DHMRRVKETEKTRFL

-648 ETGEELNVVARTSTR
+648 ERGKVLDVVARTSQR
-663 NCVSVLLHIDQNEA
+663 NRVSVLLHIDQNEA
-677 AYKKVMEEMPDSLAL
+677 AYKTAMQMPDSLAL

-728 GLKAIAESDADV
+728 ELKAIAEGDADV
-740 NKLLFDEGDELY
+740 NKLLFDEKDELY

-767 NKPRTQNYVEHE
+767 AKPRSQNYVEHE
-779 GGKQWGPKWK
+779 GGKQWGPKWN

>member
-1 MIREIK
+1 
-7 MSNNIFGKIGSLLL
+7 MSNNIFGKIGTFLL

-37 DYIYIKVKVTL
+37 DNFIFIKVKVTL

-61 VGVIIKDEKLD
+61 VGVIIKDERLD
-72 QKYEIDDESGRSGSI
+72 KSYEIDDESGRSNSLA
-87 SVYPNSKLTISN
+87 VYPNSKLTISAI
-99 LGYVSQ
+99 GYESQ
-105 TIKVGKED
+105 TIKTGKD

-120 KLLLHKYTVT
+120 KLLMEKYTLMEAKVK
-130 GAEVIR
+130 GDLNDIF
-136 GREDYV
+136 
-142 SGPKRH
+142 SGPARTV
-148 PAKLKGNWYTIPF
+148 AKQEGNWYKIPF
-161 NMTLK
+161 TLKLK

-176 VMQPVLYNLTRDTV
+176 VVQPVLYNHTRDTV

-211 GFDIEENDPVGEYV
+211 GFDIEENDPLGEYV
-225 TVATEKDSVINVTRL
+225 TVATEKDSVINVQRF

-252 KALFRQIKNIPTRL
+252 KALFRQIKNIPKRL
-266 KWRKVDLHSYSWVD
+266 KARKIDLHTYTWVD
-280 SVYLENPNDEC
+280 SIYKENPNDDC
-291 DCELRCLTENYN
+291 DCELRCLTEDYY
-303 KVLYDTATVVAVG
+303 KVLYDTAAVVAVG
-316 VIRPLR
+316 VVRPLR

-328 GIKEITDEKK
+328 GIKEITDENK
-338 IPKPVS
+338 IPKPVQTP
-344 KPRADSAK
+344 KADSAK

-357 PNDGAQFDL
+357 PNNGARFDL
-366 SNEGNKRIVDELVEK
+366 SNEVNKRIIDDLEEK
-381 LKALLG
+381 LRALLS
-387 NKDAKRISLTLSCT
+387 NKNATRINITLSCT

-408 AHNRDL
+408 AHNYSL
-414 SKARMLFAARVL
+414 SQERMRFATNVL
-426 TDRLGEDKFRVSFE
+426 YGRLGADRDRVSFD
-440 QDADVATWTDVAA
+440 QGASVATWTDVAA

-480 WKAMRSLPFYGDLL
+480 WRAMRSLPFYGDLL

-511 TELRNPS
+511 TEFRNPS
-518 LQETREEYEKYGPGS
+518 LQETRADYEKYGPGPN
-533 RINEYMYWQLYTNAE
+533 INEYMYWQLYTNAE

-585 HHRSDTTLLAPFVGS
+585 HHRSDTTLLAPFAGT

-613 LLENGAYQSAM
+613 LLENGAYQAAM
-624 DHMQRVKETEKTKFL
+624 DHMRRVKETEKTRFL

-648 ETGEELNVVARTSTR
+648 ERGKVLDVVARTSQR
-663 NCVSVLLHIDQNEA
+663 NRVSVLLHIDQNEA
-677 AYKKVMEEMPDSLAL
+677 AYKTAMQMPDSLAL

-728 GLKAIAESDADV
+728 ELKAIAEGDADV
-740 NKLLFDEGDELY
+740 NKLLFDEKDELY

-767 NKPRTQNYVEHE
+767 AKPRSQNYVEHE

>member
-1 MIREIK
+1 
-7 MSNNIFGKIGSLLL
+7 MSNNIFGKIGTFLL

-37 DYIYIKVKVTL
+37 DNFIFIKVKVTL

-61 VGVIIKDEKLD
+61 VGVIIKDERLD
-72 QKYEIDDESGRSGSI
+72 KSYEIDDESGRSNSLA
-87 SVYPNSKLTISN
+87 VYPNSKLTISAI
-99 LGYVSQ
+99 GYESQ
-105 TIKVGKED
+105 TIKTGKD

-120 KLLLHKYTVT
+120 KLLMEKYTFKEAKVK
-130 GAEVIR
+130 GDLNDIF
-136 GREDYV
+136 
-142 SGPKRH
+142 SGPARTV
-148 PAKLKGNWYTIPF
+148 AKQEGNWYKIPF
-161 NMTLK
+161 TLKLK

-176 VMQPVLYNLTRDTV
+176 VVQPVLYNHTRDTV

-211 GFDIEENDPVGEYV
+211 GFDIEENDPLGEYV
-225 TVATEKDSVINVTRL
+225 TVATEKDSVINVQRF

-252 KALFRQIKNIPTRL
+252 KALFRQIKNIPKRL
-266 KWRKVDLHSYSWVD
+266 KARKIDLHTYTWVD
-280 SVYLENPNDEC
+280 SIYKENPNDDC
-291 DCELRCLTENYN
+291 DCELRCLTEDYY
-303 KVLYDTATVVAVG
+303 KVLYDTAAVVAVG
-316 VIRPLR
+316 VVRPLR

-328 GIKEITDEKK
+328 GIKEITDENK
-338 IPKPVS
+338 IPKPVQTP
-344 KPRADSAK
+344 KADSAK

-357 PNDGAQFDL
+357 PNNGARFDL
-366 SNEGNKRIVDELVEK
+366 SNEVNKRIIDDLEEK
-381 LKALLG
+381 LRALLG
-387 NKDAKRISLTLSCT
+387 NKNAKRINITLSCT
-401 SSPEGGY
+401 SSPEGGF
-408 AHNRDL
+408 AHNYSL
-414 SKARMLFAARVL
+414 SQERMRFATNVL
-426 TDRLGEDKFRVSFE
+426 YGRLGADRDRVSFD
-440 QDADVATWTDVAA
+440 QGASVATWTDVAA

-480 WKAMRSLPFYGDLL
+480 WRAMRSLPFYGDLL

-511 TELRNPS
+511 TEFRNPS
-518 LQETREEYEKYGPGS
+518 LQETRADYEKYGPGPN
-533 RINEYMYWQLYTNAE
+533 INEYMYWQLYTNAE

-585 HHRSDTTLLAPFVGS
+585 HHRSDTTLLAPFAGT

-613 LLENGAYQSAM
+613 LLENGAYQAAM
-624 DHMQRVKETEKTKFL
+624 DHMRRVKETEKTRFL

-648 ETGEELNVVARTSTR
+648 ERGKVLDVVARTSQR
-663 NCVSVLLHIDQNEA
+663 NRVSVLLHIDQNEA
-677 AYKKVMEEMPDSLAL
+677 AYKTAMQMPDSLAL

-728 GLKAIAESDADV
+728 ELKAIAEGDADV
-740 NKLLFDEGDELY
+740 NKLLFDEKDELY

-767 NKPRTQNYVEHE
+767 NKPRSQNYVEHE
-779 GGKQWGPKWK
+779 GGKQWGPKWN

>member
-1 MIREIK
+1 
-7 MSNNIFGKIGSLLL
+7 MSNNIFGKIGTFLL

-37 DYIYIKVKVTL
+37 DNFIFIKVKVTL

-61 VGVIIKDEKLD
+61 VGVIIKDERLD
-72 QKYEIDDESGRSGSI
+72 KSYEIDDESGRSNSLA
-87 SVYPNSKLTISN
+87 VYPNSKLTISAI
-99 LGYVSQ
+99 GYESQ
-105 TIKVGKED
+105 TIKTGKD

-120 KLLLHKYTVT
+120 KLLMEKYTLMEAKVK
-130 GAEVIR
+130 GDLNDIF
-136 GREDYV
+136 
-142 SGPKRH
+142 SGPARTV
-148 PAKLKGNWYTIPF
+148 AKQEGNWYKIPF
-161 NMTLK
+161 TLKLK

-176 VMQPVLYNLTRDTV
+176 VVQPVLYNHTRDTV

-211 GFDIEENDPVGEYV
+211 GFDIEENDPLGEYV
-225 TVATEKDSVINVTRL
+225 TVATEKDSVINVQRF

-252 KALFRQIKNIPTRL
+252 KALFRQIKNIPKRL
-266 KWRKVDLHSYSWVD
+266 KARKIDLHTYTWVD
-280 SVYLENPNDEC
+280 SIYKENPNDDC
-291 DCELRCLTENYN
+291 DCELRCLTEDYY
-303 KVLYDTATVVAVG
+303 KVLYDTAAVVAVG
-316 VIRPLR
+316 VVRPLR

-328 GIKEITDEKK
+328 GIKEITDENK
-338 IPKPVS
+338 IPKPVQTP
-344 KPRADSAK
+344 KADSAK

-357 PNDGAQFDL
+357 PNNGARFDL
-366 SNEGNKRIVDELVEK
+366 SNEVNKRIIDDLEEK
-381 LKALLG
+381 LRALLG
-387 NKDAKRISLTLSCT
+387 NKNATRINITLSCT
-401 SSPEGGY
+401 SSPEGGF
-408 AHNRDL
+408 AHNYSL
-414 SKARMLFAARVL
+414 SQERMRFATNVL
-426 TDRLGEDKFRVSFE
+426 YGRLGADRDRVSFD
-440 QDADVATWTDVAA
+440 QGASVATWTDVAA

-480 WKAMRSLPFYGDLL
+480 WRAMRSLPFYGDLL

-511 TELRNPS
+511 TEFRNPS
-518 LQETREEYEKYGPGS
+518 LQETRADYEKYGPGPN
-533 RINEYMYWQLYTNAE
+533 INEYMYWQLYTNAE

-585 HHRSDTTLLAPFVGS
+585 HHRSDTTLLAPFAGT

-613 LLENGAYQSAM
+613 LLENGAYQAAM
-624 DHMQRVKETEKTKFL
+624 DHMRRVKETEKTRFL

-648 ETGEELNVVARTSTR
+648 ERGKVLDVVARTSQR
-663 NCVSVLLHIDQNEA
+663 NRVSVLLHVDQNEA
-677 AYKKVMEEMPDSLAL
+677 AYKTAMQMPDSLAL

-701 NRLGIAKIDDAIDK
+701 KRLGIAKIDDAIEK
-715 AKKELAIAIEMDP
+715 EKKELAIAIEMDP
-728 GLKAIAESDADV
+728 ELKAIAEGDADV
-740 NKLLFDEGDELY
+740 NKLLFDEKDELY

-767 NKPRTQNYVEHE
+767 NKPRSQNYVEHE

>member
-1 MIREIK
+1 
-7 MSNNIFGKIGSLLL
+7 MSNNIFGKIGTFLL

-37 DYIYIKVKVTL
+37 DNFIFIKVKVTL

-61 VGVIIKDEKLD
+61 VGVIIKDERLD
-72 QKYEIDDESGRSGSI
+72 KSYEIDDESGRSNSLA
-87 SVYPNSKLTISN
+87 VYPNSKLTISAI
-99 LGYVSQ
+99 GYESQ
-105 TIKVGKED
+105 TIKTGKD

-120 KLLLHKYTVT
+120 KLLMERYTLMEAKVK
-130 GAEVIR
+130 GDLNDIF
-136 GREDYV
+136 
-142 SGPKRH
+142 SGPARTV
-148 PAKLKGNWYTIPF
+148 AKQEGNWYKIPF
-161 NMTLK
+161 TLKLK

-176 VMQPVLYNLTRDTV
+176 VVQPVLYNHTRDTV

-211 GFDIEENDPVGEYV
+211 GFDIEENDPLGEYV
-225 TVATEKDSVINVTRL
+225 TVATEKDSVINVQRF

-252 KALFRQIKNIPTRL
+252 KALFRQIKNIPKRL
-266 KWRKVDLHSYSWVD
+266 KARKIDLHTYTWVD
-280 SVYLENPNDEC
+280 SIYKENPNDDC
-291 DCELRCLTENYN
+291 DCELRCLTEDYY
-303 KVLYDTATVVAVG
+303 KVLYDTAAVVAVG
-316 VIRPLR
+316 VVRPLR

-328 GIKEITDEKK
+328 GIKEITDENK
-338 IPKPVS
+338 IPKPVQTP
-344 KPRADSAK
+344 KADSAK

-357 PNDGAQFDL
+357 PNNGARFDL
-366 SNEGNKRIVDELVEK
+366 SNEVNKRIIDDLEEK
-381 LKALLG
+381 LRALLG
-387 NKDAKRISLTLSCT
+387 NKNATRINITLSCT
-401 SSPEGGY
+401 SSPEGGF
-408 AHNRDL
+408 AHNYSL
-414 SKARMLFAARVL
+414 SQERMRFATNVL
-426 TDRLGEDKFRVSFE
+426 YGRLGADRDRVSFD
-440 QDADVATWTDVAA
+440 QGASVATWTDVAA

-480 WKAMRSLPFYGDLL
+480 WRAMRSLPFYGDLL

-511 TELRNPS
+511 TEFRNPS
-518 LQETREEYEKYGPGS
+518 LQETRADYEKYGPGPN
-533 RINEYMYWQLYTNAE
+533 INEYMYWQLYTNAE

-566 KEAKETRVFAHD
+566 KESKETRVFAHD

-585 HHRSDTTLLAPFVGS
+585 HHRSDTTLLAPFAGT

-613 LLENGAYQSAM
+613 LLENGAYQAAM
-624 DHMQRVKETEKTKFL
+624 DHMRRVKETEKTRFL

-648 ETGEELNVVARTSTR
+648 ERGKVLDVVARTSQR
-663 NCVSVLLHIDQNEA
+663 NRVSVLLHIDQNEA
-677 AYKKVMEEMPDSLAL
+677 AYKTAMQMPDSLAL

-728 GLKAIAESDADV
+728 ELKAIAEGDADV
-740 NKLLFDEGDELY
+740 NKLLFDEKDELY

-767 NKPRTQNYVEHE
+767 AKPRSQNDVEHE

>member
-1 MIREIK
+1 
-7 MSNNIFGKIGSLLL
+7 MSNNIFGKIGTLLL

-26 YFFSPQ
+26 YFFFPQ

-37 DYIYIKVKVTL
+37 DNFIFIKVKVTL

-61 VGVIIKDEKLD
+61 VGVIIKDERLD
-72 QKYEIDDESGRSGSI
+72 KSYEIDDESGRSNSI
-87 SVYPNSKLTISN
+87 AVYPNSKLTISAI
-99 LGYVSQ
+99 GYESQ
-105 TIKVGKED
+105 TIKTGKD

-120 KLLLHKYTVT
+120 KLLMEKYTLMEAKAK
-130 GAEVIR
+130 GDLNDIF
-136 GREDYV
+136 
-142 SGPKRH
+142 SGPARTV
-148 PAKLKGNWYTIPF
+148 AKQEGNWYKIPF
-161 NMTLK
+161 TLKLK

-176 VMQPVLYNLTRDTV
+176 VVQPVLYNHTRDTV

-211 GFDIEENDPVGEYV
+211 GFDIEENDPLGEYV
-225 TVATEKDSVINVTRL
+225 TVATEKDSVINVQRF

-252 KALFRQIKNIPTRL
+252 KALFRQIKNIPKRL
-266 KWRKVDLHSYSWVD
+266 KARKIDLHTYTWVD
-280 SVYLENPNDEC
+280 SIYKENPNDDC
-291 DCELRCLTENYN
+291 DCELRCLTEDYY
-303 KVLYDTATVVAVG
+303 KVLYDTAAVVAVG
-316 VIRPLR
+316 VVRPLR

-328 GIKEITDEKK
+328 GIKEITDENK
-338 IPKPVS
+338 IPKPVQTP
-344 KPRADSAK
+344 KADSAK

-357 PNDGAQFDL
+357 PNNGARFDL
-366 SNEGNKRIVDELVEK
+366 SNEVNKRIIDDLEEK
-381 LKALLG
+381 LRALLG
-387 NKDAKRISLTLSCT
+387 NKNATRINITLSCT
-401 SSPEGGY
+401 SSPEGGF
-408 AHNRDL
+408 AHNYSL
-414 SKARMLFAARVL
+414 SQERMRFATNVL
-426 TDRLGEDKFRVSFE
+426 YGRLGADRDRVSFD
-440 QDADVATWTDVAA
+440 QGASVATWTDVAA

-480 WKAMRSLPFYGDLL
+480 WRAMRSLPFYGDLL

-511 TELRNPS
+511 TEFRNPS
-518 LQETREEYEKYGPGS
+518 LQETRADYEKYGPGPN
-533 RINEYMYWQLYTNAE
+533 INEYMYWQLYTNAE

-585 HHRSDTTLLAPFVGS
+585 HHRSDTTLLAPFAGT

-613 LLENGAYQSAM
+613 LLENGAYQAAM
-624 DHMQRVKETEKTKFL
+624 DHMRRVKETEKTRFL

-648 ETGEELNVVARTSTR
+648 ERGKVLDVVARTSQR
-663 NCVSVLLHIDQNEA
+663 NRVSVLLHIDQNEA
-677 AYKKVMEEMPDSLAL
+677 AYKTAMQMPDSLAL

-728 GLKAIAESDADV
+728 ELKAIAEGDADV
-740 NKLLFDEGDELY
+740 NKLLFDEKDELY

-767 NKPRTQNYVEHE
+767 AKPRSQNYVEHE

>member
-1 MIREIK
+1 MIRKIK
-7 MSNNIFGKIGSLLL
+7 MSNNIFGKIGTFLL

-37 DYIYIKVKVTL
+37 DNFIFIKVKVTL

-61 VGVIIKDEKLD
+61 VGVIIKDERLD
-72 QKYEIDDESGRSGSI
+72 KSYEIDDESGRSNSLA
-87 SVYPNSKLTISN
+87 VYPNSKLTISAI
-99 LGYVSQ
+99 GYESQ
-105 TIKVGKED
+105 TIKTGKD

-120 KLLLHKYTVT
+120 KLLMERYTLMEAKVK
-130 GAEVIR
+130 GDLNDIF
-136 GREDYV
+136 
-142 SGPKRH
+142 SGPARTV
-148 PAKLKGNWYTIPF
+148 AKQEGNWYKIPF
-161 NMTLK
+161 TLKLK

-176 VMQPVLYNLTRDTV
+176 VVQPVLYNHTRDTV

-211 GFDIEENDPVGEYV
+211 GFDIEENDPLGEYV
-225 TVATEKDSVINVTRL
+225 TVATEKDSVINVQRF

-252 KALFRQIKNIPTRL
+252 KALFRQIKNIPKRL
-266 KWRKVDLHSYSWVD
+266 KARKIDLHTYTWVD
-280 SVYLENPNDEC
+280 SIYKENPNDDC
-291 DCELRCLTENYN
+291 DCELRCLTEDYY
-303 KVLYDTATVVAVG
+303 KVLYDTAAVVAVG
-316 VIRPLR
+316 VVRPLR

-328 GIKEITDEKK
+328 GIKEITDENK
-338 IPKPVS
+338 IPKPVQTP
-344 KPRADSAK
+344 KADSAK

-357 PNDGAQFDL
+357 PNNGARFDL
-366 SNEGNKRIVDELVEK
+366 SNEVNKRIIDDLEEK
-381 LKALLG
+381 LRALLS
-387 NKDAKRISLTLSCT
+387 NKNATRINITLSCT

-408 AHNRDL
+408 AHNYSL
-414 SKARMLFAARVL
+414 SQERMRFATNVL
-426 TDRLGEDKFRVSFE
+426 YGRLGADRDRVSFD
-440 QDADVATWTDVAA
+440 QGASVATWTDVAA

-480 WKAMRSLPFYGDLL
+480 WRAMRSLPFYGDLL

-511 TELRNPS
+511 TEFRNPS
-518 LQETREEYEKYGPGS
+518 LQETRADYEKYGPGPN
-533 RINEYMYWQLYTNAE
+533 INEYMYWQLYTNAE

-555 IIREALKQYPD
+555 IIREALRQYPD
-566 KEAKETRVFAHD
+566 KESKETRVCAHD

-585 HHRSDTTLLAPFVGS
+585 HHRSDTTLLAPFAGT

-613 LLENGAYQSAM
+613 LLENGAYQAAM
-624 DHMQRVKETEKTKFL
+624 DHMRRVKETEKTRFL

-648 ETGEELNVVARTSTR
+648 ERGKVLDVVARTSQR
-663 NCVSVLLHIDQNEA
+663 NRVSVLLHIDQNEA
-677 AYKKVMEEMPDSLAL
+677 AYKTAMQMPDSLAL

-728 GLKAIAESDADV
+728 ELKAIAEGDADV
-740 NKLLFDEGDELY
+740 NKLLFDEKDELY

-767 NKPRTQNYVEHE
+767 AKPRSQNYVEHE

>member
-1 MIREIK
+1 
-7 MSNNIFGKIGSLLL
+7 MSNNIFGKIGTFLL

-37 DYIYIKVKVTL
+37 DNFIFIKVKVTL

-61 VGVIIKDEKLD
+61 VGVIIKDERLD
-72 QKYEIDDESGRSGSI
+72 KSYEIDDESGRSNSLA
-87 SVYPNSKLTISN
+87 VYPNSKLTISAI
-99 LGYVSQ
+99 GYESQ
-105 TIKVGKED
+105 TIKTGKD

-120 KLLLHKYTVT
+120 KLLMERYTLMEAKVK
-130 GAEVIR
+130 GDLNDIF
-136 GREDYV
+136 
-142 SGPKRH
+142 SGPARTV
-148 PAKLKGNWYTIPF
+148 AKQEGNWYKIPF
-161 NMTLK
+161 TLKLK

-176 VMQPVLYNLTRDTV
+176 VVQPVLYNHTRDTV

-211 GFDIEENDPVGEYV
+211 GFDIEENDPLGEYV
-225 TVATEKDSVINVTRL
+225 TVATEKDSVINVQRF

-252 KALFRQIKNIPTRL
+252 KALFRQIKNIPKRL
-266 KWRKVDLHSYSWVD
+266 KARKIDLHTYTWVD
-280 SVYLENPNDEC
+280 SIYKENPNDDC
-291 DCELRCLTENYN
+291 DCELRCLTEDYY
-303 KVLYDTATVVAVG
+303 KVLYDTAAVVAVG
-316 VIRPLR
+316 VVRPLR

-328 GIKEITDEKK
+328 GIKEITDENK
-338 IPKPVS
+338 IPKPVQTP
-344 KPRADSAK
+344 KADSAK

-357 PNDGAQFDL
+357 PNNGARFDL
-366 SNEGNKRIVDELVEK
+366 SNEVNKRIIDDLEERLR
-381 LKALLG
+381 ALLG
-387 NKDAKRISLTLSCT
+387 NKNATRINITLSCT
-401 SSPEGGY
+401 SSPEGGF
-408 AHNRDL
+408 AHNYSL
-414 SKARMLFAARVL
+414 SQERMRFATNVL
-426 TDRLGEDKFRVSFE
+426 YGRLGADRDRVSFD
-440 QDADVATWTDVAA
+440 QGASVATWTDVAA

-480 WKAMRSLPFYGDLL
+480 WRAMRSLPFYGDLL

-511 TELRNPS
+511 TEFRNPS
-518 LQETREEYEKYGPGS
+518 LQETRADYEKYGPGPN
-533 RINEYMYWQLYTNAE
+533 INEYMYWQLYTNAE

-585 HHRSDTTLLAPFVGS
+585 HHRSDTTLLAPFAGT

-613 LLENGAYQSAM
+613 LLENGAYQAAM
-624 DHMQRVKETEKTKFL
+624 DHMRRVKETEKTRFL

-648 ETGEELNVVARTSTR
+648 ERGKVLDVVARTSQR
-663 NCVSVLLHIDQNEA
+663 NRVSVLLHIDQNEA
-677 AYKKVMEEMPDSLAL
+677 AYKTAMQMPDSLAL

-728 GLKAIAESDADV
+728 ELKAIAEGDADV
-740 NKLLFDEGDELY
+740 NKLLFDEKDELY

-767 NKPRTQNYVEHE
+767 AKPRSQNYVEHE

>member
-1 MIREIK
+1 
-7 MSNNIFGKIGSLLL
+7 MSNNIFGKIGTLLL
-21 LLAVC
+21 LLTVC

-37 DYIYIKVKVTL
+37 DNFIFIKVKVTL

-61 VGVIIKDEKLD
+61 VGVIIKDERLD
-72 QKYEIDDESGRSGSI
+72 KSYEIDDESGRSNSLA
-87 SVYPNSKLTISN
+87 VYPNSKLTISAI
-99 LGYVSQ
+99 GYESQ
-105 TIKVGKED
+105 TIKTGKD

-120 KLLLHKYTVT
+120 KLLMEKYTLMEAKVK
-130 GAEVIR
+130 GDLNDIF
-136 GREDYV
+136 
-142 SGPKRH
+142 SGPARTV
-148 PAKLKGNWYTIPF
+148 AKQEGNWYKIPF
-161 NMTLK
+161 TLKLK

-176 VMQPVLYNLTRDTV
+176 VVQPVLYNHTRDTV

-211 GFDIEENDPVGEYV
+211 GFDIEENDPLGEYV
-225 TVATEKDSVINVTRL
+225 TVATEKDSVINVQRF

-252 KALFRQIKNIPTRL
+252 KALFRQIKNIPKRL
-266 KWRKVDLHSYSWVD
+266 KARKIDLHTYTWVD
-280 SVYLENPNDEC
+280 SIYKENPNDDC
-291 DCELRCLTENYN
+291 DCELRCLTEDYY
-303 KVLYDTATVVAVG
+303 KVLYDTAAVVAVG
-316 VIRPLR
+316 VVRPLR

-328 GIKEITDEKK
+328 GIKEITDENK
-338 IPKPVS
+338 IPKPVQTP
-344 KPRADSAK
+344 KADSAK

-357 PNDGAQFDL
+357 PNNGARFDL
-366 SNEGNKRIVDELVEK
+366 SNEVNKRIIDDLEEK
-381 LKALLG
+381 LRALLG
-387 NKDAKRISLTLSCT
+387 NKNATRINITLSCT
-401 SSPEGGY
+401 SSPEGGF
-408 AHNRDL
+408 AHNYSL
-414 SKARMLFAARVL
+414 SQERMRFATNVL
-426 TDRLGEDKFRVSFE
+426 YGRLGADRDRVSFD
-440 QDADVATWTDVAA
+440 QGASVATWTDVAA

-480 WKAMRSLPFYGDLL
+480 WRAMRSLPFYGDLL

-511 TELRNPS
+511 TEFRNPS
-518 LQETREEYEKYGPGS
+518 LQETRADYEKYGPGPN
-533 RINEYMYWQLYTNAE
+533 INEYMYWQLYTNAE

-585 HHRSDTTLLAPFVGS
+585 HHRSDTTLLAPFAGT

-613 LLENGAYQSAM
+613 LLENGAYQAAM
-624 DHMQRVKETEKTKFL
+624 DHMRRVKETEKTRFL

-648 ETGEELNVVARTSTR
+648 ERGKVLDVVARTSQR
-663 NCVSVLLHIDQNEA
+663 NRVSVLLHIDQNEA
-677 AYKKVMEEMPDSLAL
+677 AYKTAMQMPDSLAL

-728 GLKAIAESDADV
+728 ELKAIAEGDADV
-740 NKLLFDEGDELY
+740 NKLLFDEKDELY

-767 NKPRTQNYVEHE
+767 AKPRSQNYVEHE

>member
-1 MIREIK
+1 MIRKIK
-7 MSNNIFGKIGSLLL
+7 MSNNIFGKIGTFLL

-37 DYIYIKVKVTL
+37 DNFIFIKVKVTL

-61 VGVIIKDEKLD
+61 VGVIIKDERLD
-72 QKYEIDDESGRSGSI
+72 KSYEIDDESGRSNSLA
-87 SVYPNSKLTISN
+87 VYPNSKLTISAI
-99 LGYVSQ
+99 GYESQ
-105 TIKVGKED
+105 TIKTGKD

-120 KLLLHKYTVT
+120 KLLMERYTLMEAKVK
-130 GAEVIR
+130 GDLNDIF
-136 GREDYV
+136 
-142 SGPKRH
+142 SGPARTV
-148 PAKLKGNWYTIPF
+148 AKQEGNWYKIPF
-161 NMTLK
+161 TLKLK
-166 REHFHHDSRV
+166 REHFRHDSRV
-176 VMQPVLYNLTRDTV
+176 VVQPVLYNHTRDTV

-211 GFDIEENDPVGEYV
+211 GFDIEENDPLGEYV
-225 TVATEKDSVINVTRL
+225 TVATEKDSVINVQRF

-252 KALFRQIKNIPTRL
+252 KALFRQIKNIPKRL
-266 KWRKVDLHSYSWVD
+266 KARKIDLHTYTWVD
-280 SVYLENPNDEC
+280 SIYKENPNDDC
-291 DCELRCLTENYN
+291 DCELRCLTEDYY
-303 KVLYDTATVVAVG
+303 KVLYDTAAVVAVG
-316 VIRPLR
+316 VVRPLR

-328 GIKEITDEKK
+328 GIKEITDENK
-338 IPKPVS
+338 IPKPVQTP
-344 KPRADSAK
+344 KADSAK

-357 PNDGAQFDL
+357 PNNGARFDL
-366 SNEGNKRIVDELVEK
+366 SNEVNKRIIDDLEEK
-381 LKALLG
+381 LRALLG
-387 NKDAKRISLTLSCT
+387 NKNATRINITLSCT
-401 SSPEGGY
+401 SSPEGGF
-408 AHNRDL
+408 AHNYSL
-414 SKARMLFAARVL
+414 SQERMRFATNVL
-426 TDRLGEDKFRVSFE
+426 YGRLGADRDRVSFD
-440 QDADVATWTDVAA
+440 QGASVATWTDVAA

-480 WKAMRSLPFYGDLL
+480 WRAMRSLPFYGDLL

-511 TELRNPS
+511 TEFRNPS
-518 LQETREEYEKYGPGS
+518 LQETRADYEKYGPGPN
-533 RINEYMYWQLYTNAE
+533 INEYMYWQLYTNAE

-585 HHRSDTTLLAPFVGS
+585 HHRSDTTLLAPFAGT

-613 LLENGAYQSAM
+613 LLENGAYQAAM
-624 DHMQRVKETEKTKFL
+624 DHMRRVKETEKTRFL

-648 ETGEELNVVARTSTR
+648 ERGKVLDVVARTSQR
-663 NCVSVLLHIDQNEA
+663 NRVSVLLHIDQNEA
-677 AYKKVMEEMPDSLAL
+677 AYKTAMQMPDSLAL

-728 GLKAIAESDADV
+728 ELKAIAEGDADV
-740 NKLLFDEGDELY
+740 NKLLFDEKDELY

-767 NKPRTQNYVEHE
+767 AKPRSQNYVEHE

>member
-1 MIREIK
+1 MIRKIK
-7 MSNNIFGKIGSLLL
+7 MSNNIFGKIGTFLL

-26 YFFSPQ
+26 YFFSLQ

-37 DYIYIKVKVTL
+37 DNFIFIKVKVTL

-61 VGVIIKDEKLD
+61 VGVIIKDERLD
-72 QKYEIDDESGRSGSI
+72 KSYEIDDESGRSNSLA
-87 SVYPNSKLTISN
+87 VYPNSKLTISAI
-99 LGYVSQ
+99 GYESQ
-105 TIKVGKED
+105 TIKTGKD

-120 KLLLHKYTVT
+120 KLLMERYTLMEAKVK
-130 GAEVIR
+130 GDLNDIF
-136 GREDYV
+136 
-142 SGPKRH
+142 SGPARTV
-148 PAKLKGNWYTIPF
+148 AKQEGNWYKIPF
-161 NMTLK
+161 TLKLK

-176 VMQPVLYNLTRDTV
+176 VVQPVLYNHTRDTV

-211 GFDIEENDPVGEYV
+211 GFDIEENDPLGEYV
-225 TVATEKDSVINVTRL
+225 TVATEKDSVINVQRF

-252 KALFRQIKNIPTRL
+252 KALFRQIKNIPKRL
-266 KWRKVDLHSYSWVD
+266 KARKIDLHTYTWVD
-280 SVYLENPNDEC
+280 SIYKENPNDDC
-291 DCELRCLTENYN
+291 DCELRCLTEDYY
-303 KVLYDTATVVAVG
+303 KVLYDTAAVVAVG
-316 VIRPLR
+316 VVRPLR

-328 GIKEITDEKK
+328 GIKEITDENK
-338 IPKPVS
+338 IPKPVQTP
-344 KPRADSAK
+344 KADSAK

-357 PNDGAQFDL
+357 PNNGARFDL
-366 SNEGNKRIVDELVEK
+366 SNEVNKRIIDDLEEK
-381 LKALLG
+381 LRALLS
-387 NKDAKRISLTLSCT
+387 NKNATRINITLSCT
-401 SSPEGGY
+401 SSPEGGF
-408 AHNRDL
+408 AHNYSL
-414 SKARMLFAARVL
+414 SQERMRFATNVL
-426 TDRLGEDKFRVSFE
+426 YGRLGADRDRVSFD
-440 QDADVATWTDVAA
+440 QGASVATWTDVAA

-480 WKAMRSLPFYGDLL
+480 WRAMRSLPFYGDLL

-511 TELRNPS
+511 TEFRNPS
-518 LQETREEYEKYGPGS
+518 LQETRADYEKYGPGPN
-533 RINEYMYWQLYTNAE
+533 INEYMYWQLYTNAE

-585 HHRSDTTLLAPFVGS
+585 HHRSDTTLLAPFAGT

-613 LLENGAYQSAM
+613 LLENGAYQAAM
-624 DHMQRVKETEKTKFL
+624 DHMRRVKETEKTRFL

-648 ETGEELNVVARTSTR
+648 ERGKVLDVVARTSQR
-663 NCVSVLLHIDQNEA
+663 NRVSVLLHIDQNEA
-677 AYKKVMEEMPDSLAL
+677 AYKTAMQMPDSLAL

-728 GLKAIAESDADV
+728 ELKAIAEGDADV
-740 NKLLFDEGDELY
+740 NKLLFDEKDELY

-767 NKPRTQNYVEHE
+767 AKPRSQNYVEHE

>member
-1 MIREIK
+1 
-7 MSNNIFGKIGSLLL
+7 MSNNIFGKIGTFLL

-37 DYIYIKVKVTL
+37 DNFIFIKVKVTL

-61 VGVIIKDEKLD
+61 VGVLIKDERLD
-72 QKYEIDDESGRSGSI
+72 KSYEIDDESGRSNSLA
-87 SVYPNSKLTISN
+87 VYPNSKLTISAI
-99 LGYVSQ
+99 GYESQ
-105 TIKVGKED
+105 TIKTGKD

-120 KLLLHKYTVT
+120 KLLMEKYTLMEAKVK
-130 GAEVIR
+130 GDLNDIF
-136 GREDYV
+136 
-142 SGPKRH
+142 SGPARTV
-148 PAKLKGNWYTIPF
+148 AKQEGNWYKIPF
-161 NMTLK
+161 TLKLK

-176 VMQPVLYNLTRDTV
+176 VVQPVLYNHTRDTV

-211 GFDIEENDPVGEYV
+211 GFDIEENDPLGEYV
-225 TVATEKDSVINVTRL
+225 TVATEKDSVINVQRF

-252 KALFRQIKNIPTRL
+252 KALFRQIKNIPKRL
-266 KWRKVDLHSYSWVD
+266 KARKIDLHTYTWVD
-280 SVYLENPNDEC
+280 SIYKENPNDDC
-291 DCELRCLTENYN
+291 DCELRCLTEDYY
-303 KVLYDTATVVAVG
+303 KVLYDTAAVVAVG
-316 VIRPLR
+316 VVRPLR

-328 GIKEITDEKK
+328 GIKEITDENK
-338 IPKPVS
+338 IPKPVQTP
-344 KPRADSAK
+344 KADSAK

-357 PNDGAQFDL
+357 PNNGARFDL
-366 SNEGNKRIVDELVEK
+366 SNEVNKRIIDDLEEK
-381 LKALLG
+381 LRALLG
-387 NKDAKRISLTLSCT
+387 NKNATRINITLSCT

-408 AHNRDL
+408 AHNYSL
-414 SKARMLFAARVL
+414 SQERMRFATNVL
-426 TDRLGEDKFRVSFE
+426 YGRLGADRDRVSFD
-440 QDADVATWTDVAA
+440 QGASVATWTDVAA

-480 WKAMRSLPFYGDLL
+480 WRAMRSLPFYGDLL

-511 TELRNPS
+511 TEFRNPS
-518 LQETREEYEKYGPGS
+518 LQETRADYEKYGPGPN
-533 RINEYMYWQLYTNAE
+533 INEYMYWQLYTNAE

-585 HHRSDTTLLAPFVGS
+585 HHRSDTTLLAPFAGT

-613 LLENGAYQSAM
+613 LLENGAYQAAM
-624 DHMQRVKETEKTKFL
+624 DHMRRVKETEKTRFL

-648 ETGEELNVVARTSTR
+648 ERGKVLDVVARTSQR
-663 NCVSVLLHIDQNEA
+663 NRVSVLLHIDQNEA
-677 AYKKVMEEMPDSLAL
+677 AYKTAMQMPDSLAL

-728 GLKAIAESDADV
+728 ELKAIAEGDADV
-740 NKLLFDEGDELY
+740 NKLLFDEKDELY

-767 NKPRTQNYVEHE
+767 AKPRSQNYVEHE

>member
-1 MIREIK
+1 
-7 MSNNIFGKIGSLLL
+7 MSNNIFGKIGTFLL

-37 DYIYIKVKVTL
+37 DNFIFIKVKVTL

-61 VGVIIKDEKLD
+61 VGVIIKDERLD
-72 QKYEIDDESGRSGSI
+72 KSYEIDDESGRSNSLA
-87 SVYPNSKLTISN
+87 VYPNSKLTISAI
-99 LGYVSQ
+99 GYESQ
-105 TIKVGKED
+105 TIKTGKD

-120 KLLLHKYTVT
+120 KLLMERYTLMEAKVK
-130 GAEVIR
+130 GDLNDIF
-136 GREDYV
+136 
-142 SGPKRH
+142 SGPARTV
-148 PAKLKGNWYTIPF
+148 AKQEGNWYKIPF
-161 NMTLK
+161 TLKLK

-176 VMQPVLYNLTRDTV
+176 VVQPVLYNHTRDTV

-211 GFDIEENDPVGEYV
+211 GFDIEENDPLGEYV
-225 TVATEKDSVINVTRL
+225 TVATEKDSVINVQRF

-252 KALFRQIKNIPTRL
+252 KALFRQIKNIPKRL
-266 KWRKVDLHSYSWVD
+266 KARKIDLHTYTWVD
-280 SVYLENPNDEC
+280 SIYKENPNDDC
-291 DCELRCLTENYN
+291 DCELRCLTEDYY
-303 KVLYDTATVVAVG
+303 KVLYDTAAVVAVG
-316 VIRPLR
+316 VVRPLR

-328 GIKEITDEKK
+328 GIKEITDENK
-338 IPKPVS
+338 IPKPVQTP
-344 KPRADSAK
+344 KADSAK

-357 PNDGAQFDL
+357 PNNGARFDL
-366 SNEGNKRIVDELVEK
+366 SNEVNKRIIDDLEEK
-381 LKALLG
+381 LRALLS
-387 NKDAKRISLTLSCT
+387 NKNATRINITLSCT

-408 AHNRDL
+408 AHNYSL
-414 SKARMLFAARVL
+414 SQERMRFATNVL
-426 TDRLGEDKFRVSFE
+426 YGRLGADRDRVSFD
-440 QDADVATWTDVAA
+440 QGASVATWTDVAA

-480 WKAMRSLPFYGDLL
+480 WRAMRSLPFYGDLL

-511 TELRNPS
+511 TEFRNPS
-518 LQETREEYEKYGPGS
+518 LQETRADYEKYGPGPN
-533 RINEYMYWQLYTNAE
+533 INEYMYWQLYTNAE

-585 HHRSDTTLLAPFVGS
+585 HHRSDTTLLAPFAGT

-613 LLENGAYQSAM
+613 LLENGAYQAAM
-624 DHMQRVKETEKTKFL
+624 DHMRRVKETEKTRFL

-648 ETGEELNVVARTSTR
+648 ERGKVLDVVARTSQR
-663 NCVSVLLHIDQNEA
+663 NRVSVLLHIDQNEA
-677 AYKKVMEEMPDSLAL
+677 AYKTAMQMPDSLAL

-728 GLKAIAESDADV
+728 ELKAIAEGDADV
-740 NKLLFDEGDELY
+740 NKLLFDEKDELY

-767 NKPRTQNYVEHE
+767 NKPRSQNYVEHE

>member
-1 MIREIK
+1 
-7 MSNNIFGKIGSLLL
+7 MSNNIFGKIGTFLL

-37 DYIYIKVKVTL
+37 DNFIFIKVKVTL

-61 VGVIIKDEKLD
+61 VGVIIKDERLD
-72 QKYEIDDESGRSGSI
+72 KSYEIDDESGRSNSLA
-87 SVYPNSKLTISN
+87 VYPNSKLTISAI
-99 LGYVSQ
+99 GYESQ
-105 TIKVGKED
+105 TIKTGKD

-120 KLLLHKYTVT
+120 KLLMEKYTLMEAKVK
-130 GAEVIR
+130 GDLNDIF
-136 GREDYV
+136 
-142 SGPKRH
+142 SGPARTV
-148 PAKLKGNWYTIPF
+148 AKQEGNWYKIPF
-161 NMTLK
+161 TLKLK

-176 VMQPVLYNLTRDTV
+176 VVQPVLYNHTRDTV

-211 GFDIEENDPVGEYV
+211 GFDIEENDPLGEYV
-225 TVATEKDSVINVTRL
+225 TVATEKDSVINVQRF

-252 KALFRQIKNIPTRL
+252 KALFRQIKNIPKRL
-266 KWRKVDLHSYSWVD
+266 KARKIDLHTYTWVD
-280 SVYLENPNDEC
+280 SIYKENPNDDC
-291 DCELRCLTENYN
+291 DCELRCLTEDYY
-303 KVLYDTATVVAVG
+303 KVLYDTAAVVAVG
-316 VIRPLR
+316 VVRPLR

-328 GIKEITDEKK
+328 GIKEITDENK
-338 IPKPVS
+338 IPKPVQTP
-344 KPRADSAK
+344 KADSAK

-357 PNDGAQFDL
+357 PNNGARFDL
-366 SNEGNKRIVDELVEK
+366 SNEVNKRIIDDLEEK
-381 LKALLG
+381 LRALLS
-387 NKDAKRISLTLSCT
+387 NKNATRINITLSCT
-401 SSPEGGY
+401 SSPEGGF
-408 AHNRDL
+408 AHNYSL
-414 SKARMLFAARVL
+414 SQERMRFATNVL
-426 TDRLGEDKFRVSFE
+426 YGRLGADRDRVSFD
-440 QDADVATWTDVAA
+440 QGASVATWTDVAA

-480 WKAMRSLPFYGDLL
+480 WRAMRSLPFYGDLL

-511 TELRNPS
+511 TEFRNPS
-518 LQETREEYEKYGPGS
+518 LQETRADYEKYGPGPN
-533 RINEYMYWQLYTNAE
+533 INEYMYWQLYTNAE

-566 KEAKETRVFAHD
+566 KESKETRVFAHD

-585 HHRSDTTLLAPFVGS
+585 HHRSDTTLLAPFAGT

-613 LLENGAYQSAM
+613 LLENGAYQAAM
-624 DHMQRVKETEKTKFL
+624 DHMRRVKETEKTRFL

-648 ETGEELNVVARTSTR
+648 ERGKVLDVVARTSQR
-663 NCVSVLLHIDQNEA
+663 NRVSVLLHVDQNEA
-677 AYKKVMEEMPDSLAL
+677 AYKTAMQMPDSLAL

-728 GLKAIAESDADV
+728 ELKAIAEGDADV
-740 NKLLFDEGDELY
+740 NKLLFDEKDELY

-767 NKPRTQNYVEHE
+767 AKPRSQNYVEHE

>member
-1 MIREIK
+1 
-7 MSNNIFGKIGSLLL
+7 MSNNFFGKIGTFLL

-37 DYIYIKVKVTL
+37 DNFIFIKVKVTL

-61 VGVIIKDEKLD
+61 VGVIIKDERLD
-72 QKYEIDDESGRSGSI
+72 KSYEIDDESGRSNSLA
-87 SVYPNSKLTISN
+87 VYPNSKLTISAI
-99 LGYVSQ
+99 GYESQ
-105 TIKVGKED
+105 TIKTGKD

-120 KLLLHKYTVT
+120 KLLMEKYTLMEAKVK
-130 GAEVIR
+130 GDLNDIF
-136 GREDYV
+136 
-142 SGPKRH
+142 SGPARTV
-148 PAKLKGNWYTIPF
+148 AKQEGNWYKIPF
-161 NMTLK
+161 TLKLK

-176 VMQPVLYNLTRDTV
+176 VVQPVLYNHTRDTV

-211 GFDIEENDPVGEYV
+211 GFDIEENDPLGEYV
-225 TVATEKDSVINVTRL
+225 TVATEKDSVINVQRF

-252 KALFRQIKNIPTRL
+252 KALFRQIKNIPKRL
-266 KWRKVDLHSYSWVD
+266 KARKIDLHTYTWVD
-280 SVYLENPNDEC
+280 SIYKENPNDDC
-291 DCELRCLTENYN
+291 DCELRCLTEDYY
-303 KVLYDTATVVAVG
+303 KVLYDTAAVVAVG
-316 VIRPLR
+316 VVRPLR

-328 GIKEITDEKK
+328 GIKEITDENK
-338 IPKPVS
+338 IPKPVQTP
-344 KPRADSAK
+344 KADSAK

-357 PNDGAQFDL
+357 PNNGARFDL
-366 SNEGNKRIVDELVEK
+366 SNEVNKRIIDDLEEK
-381 LKALLG
+381 LRALLG
-387 NKDAKRISLTLSCT
+387 NKNATRINITLSCT

-408 AHNRDL
+408 AHNYSL
-414 SKARMLFAARVL
+414 SQERMRFATNVL
-426 TDRLGEDKFRVSFE
+426 YGRLGADRDRVSFD
-440 QDADVATWTDVAA
+440 QGASVATWTDVAA

-480 WKAMRSLPFYGDLL
+480 WRAMRSLPFYGDLL

-511 TELRNPS
+511 TEFRNPS
-518 LQETREEYEKYGPGS
+518 LQETRADYEKYGPGPN
-533 RINEYMYWQLYTNAE
+533 INEYMYWQLYTNAE

-566 KEAKETRVFAHD
+566 KESKETRVFAHD

-585 HHRSDTTLLAPFVGS
+585 HHRSDTTLLAPFAGT

-613 LLENGAYQSAM
+613 LLENGAYQAAM
-624 DHMQRVKETEKTKFL
+624 DHMRRVKETEKTRFL

-648 ETGEELNVVARTSTR
+648 ERGKVLDVVARTSQR
-663 NCVSVLLHIDQNEA
+663 NRVSVLLHIDQNEA
-677 AYKKVMEEMPDSLAL
+677 AYKTAMQMPDSLAL

-728 GLKAIAESDADV
+728 ELKAIAEGDADV
-740 NKLLFDEGDELY
+740 NKLLFDEKDELY

-767 NKPRTQNYVEHE
+767 AKPRSQNYVEHE
-779 GGKQWGPKWK
+779 GGKQWGPKWN

>member
-1 MIREIK
+1 MIRKIK
-7 MSNNIFGKIGSLLL
+7 MSNNIFGKIGTFLL

-37 DYIYIKVKVTL
+37 DNFIFIKVKVTL

-61 VGVIIKDEKLD
+61 VGVIIKDERLD
-72 QKYEIDDESGRSGSI
+72 KSYEIDDESGRSNSLA
-87 SVYPNSKLTISN
+87 VYPNSKLTISAI
-99 LGYVSQ
+99 GYESQ
-105 TIKVGKED
+105 TIKTGKD

-120 KLLLHKYTVT
+120 KLLMERYTLMEAKVK
-130 GAEVIR
+130 GDLNDIF
-136 GREDYV
+136 
-142 SGPKRH
+142 SGPARTV
-148 PAKLKGNWYTIPF
+148 AKQEGNWYKIPF
-161 NMTLK
+161 TLKLK

-176 VMQPVLYNLTRDTV
+176 VVQPVLYNHTRDTV

-211 GFDIEENDPVGEYV
+211 GFDIEENDPLGEYV
-225 TVATEKDSVINVTRL
+225 TVATEKDSVINVQRF

-252 KALFRQIKNIPTRL
+252 KALFRQIKNIPKRL
-266 KWRKVDLHSYSWVD
+266 KARKIDLHTYTWVD
-280 SVYLENPNDEC
+280 SIYKENPNDDC
-291 DCELRCLTENYN
+291 DCELRCLTEDYY
-303 KVLYDTATVVAVG
+303 KVLYDTAAVVAVG
-316 VIRPLR
+316 VVRPLR

-328 GIKEITDEKK
+328 GIKEITDENK
-338 IPKPVS
+338 IPKPVQTP
-344 KPRADSAK
+344 KADSAK

-357 PNDGAQFDL
+357 PNNGARFDL
-366 SNEGNKRIVDELVEK
+366 SNEVNKRIIDDLEEK
-381 LKALLG
+381 LRALLG
-387 NKDAKRISLTLSCT
+387 NKNATRINITLSCT

-408 AHNRDL
+408 AHNYSL
-414 SKARMLFAARVL
+414 SQERMRFATNVL
-426 TDRLGEDKFRVSFE
+426 YGRLGADRDRVSFD
-440 QDADVATWTDVAA
+440 QGASVATWTDVAA

-480 WKAMRSLPFYGDLL
+480 WRAMRSLPFYGDLL

-511 TELRNPS
+511 TEFRNPS
-518 LQETREEYEKYGPGS
+518 LQETRADYEKYGPGPN
-533 RINEYMYWQLYTNAE
+533 INEYMYWQLYTNAE

-585 HHRSDTTLLAPFVGS
+585 HHRSDTTLLAPFAGT

-613 LLENGAYQSAM
+613 LLENGAYQAAM
-624 DHMQRVKETEKTKFL
+624 DHMRRVKETEKTRFL

-648 ETGEELNVVARTSTR
+648 ERGKVLDVVARTSQR
-663 NCVSVLLHIDQNEA
+663 NRVSVLLHIDQNEA
-677 AYKKVMEEMPDSLAL
+677 AYKTAMQMPDSLAL

-728 GLKAIAESDADV
+728 ELKAIAEGDADV
-740 NKLLFDEGDELY
+740 NKLLFDEKDELY

-767 NKPRTQNYVEHE
+767 AKPRSQNYVEHE

>member
-1 MIREIK
+1 MIRKIK
-7 MSNNIFGKIGSLLL
+7 MSNNIFGKIGTFLL

-37 DYIYIKVKVTL
+37 DNFIFIKVKVTL

-61 VGVIIKDEKLD
+61 VGVIIKDERLD
-72 QKYEIDDESGRSGSI
+72 KSYEIDDESGRSNSLA
-87 SVYPNSKLTISN
+87 VYPNSKLTISAI
-99 LGYVSQ
+99 GYESQ
-105 TIKVGKED
+105 TIKTGKD

-120 KLLLHKYTVT
+120 KLLMERYTLMEAKVK
-130 GAEVIR
+130 GDLNDIF
-136 GREDYV
+136 
-142 SGPKRH
+142 SGPARTV
-148 PAKLKGNWYTIPF
+148 AKQEGNWYKIPF
-161 NMTLK
+161 TLKLK

-176 VMQPVLYNLTRDTV
+176 VVQPVLYNHTRDTV

-211 GFDIEENDPVGEYV
+211 GFDIEENDPLGEYV
-225 TVATEKDSVINVTRL
+225 TVATEKDSVINVQRF

-252 KALFRQIKNIPTRL
+252 KALFRQIKNIPKRL
-266 KWRKVDLHSYSWVD
+266 KARKIDLHTYTWVD
-280 SVYLENPNDEC
+280 SIYKENPNDDC
-291 DCELRCLTENYN
+291 DCELRCLTEDYY
-303 KVLYDTATVVAVG
+303 KVLYDTAAVVAVG
-316 VIRPLR
+316 VVRPLR

-328 GIKEITDEKK
+328 GIKEITDENK
-338 IPKPVS
+338 IPKPVQTP
-344 KPRADSAK
+344 KADSAK

-357 PNDGAQFDL
+357 PNNGARFDL
-366 SNEGNKRIVDELVEK
+366 SNEVNKRIIDDLEEK
-381 LKALLG
+381 LRALLS
-387 NKDAKRISLTLSCT
+387 NKNATRINITLSCT
-401 SSPEGGY
+401 SSPEGGF
-408 AHNRDL
+408 AHNYSL
-414 SKARMLFAARVL
+414 SQERMRFATNVL
-426 TDRLGEDKFRVSFE
+426 YGRLGADRDRVSFD
-440 QDADVATWTDVAA
+440 QGASVATWTDVAA

-480 WKAMRSLPFYGDLL
+480 WRAMRSLPFYGDLL

-511 TELRNPS
+511 TEFRNPS
-518 LQETREEYEKYGPGS
+518 LQETRADYEKYGPGPN
-533 RINEYMYWQLYTNAE
+533 INEYMYWQLYTNAE

-585 HHRSDTTLLAPFVGS
+585 HHRSDTTLLAPFAGT

-613 LLENGAYQSAM
+613 LLENGAYQAAM
-624 DHMQRVKETEKTKFL
+624 DHMRRVKETEKTRFL

-648 ETGEELNVVARTSTR
+648 ERGKVLDVVARTSQR
-663 NCVSVLLHIDQNEA
+663 NRVSVLLHIDQNEA
-677 AYKKVMEEMPDSLAL
+677 AYKTAMQMPDSLAL

-728 GLKAIAESDADV
+728 ELKAIAEGDADV
-740 NKLLFDEGDELY
+740 NKLLFDEKDELY

-767 NKPRTQNYVEHE
+767 AKPRSQNYVEHE
-779 GGKQWGPKWK
+779 GGKQWGSKWK

>member
-1 MIREIK
+1 MIRKIK
-7 MSNNIFGKIGSLLL
+7 MSNNIFGKIGTFLL

-37 DYIYIKVKVTL
+37 DNFIFIKVKVTL

-61 VGVIIKDEKLD
+61 VGVIIKDERLD
-72 QKYEIDDESGRSGSI
+72 KSYEIDDESGRSNSLA
-87 SVYPNSKLTISN
+87 VYPNSKLTISAI
-99 LGYVSQ
+99 GYESQ
-105 TIKVGKED
+105 TIKTGKD

-120 KLLLHKYTVT
+120 KLLMERYTLMEAKVK
-130 GAEVIR
+130 GDLNDIF
-136 GREDYV
+136 
-142 SGPKRH
+142 SGPARTV
-148 PAKLKGNWYTIPF
+148 AKQEGNWYKIPF
-161 NMTLK
+161 TLKLK

-176 VMQPVLYNLTRDTV
+176 VVQPVLYNHTRDTV

-211 GFDIEENDPVGEYV
+211 GFDIEENDPLGEYV
-225 TVATEKDSVINVTRL
+225 TVATEKDSVINVQRF

-252 KALFRQIKNIPTRL
+252 KALFRQIKNIPKRL
-266 KWRKVDLHSYSWVD
+266 KARKIDLHTYTWVD
-280 SVYLENPNDEC
+280 SIYKENPNDDC
-291 DCELRCLTENYN
+291 DCELRCLTEDYY
-303 KVLYDTATVVAVG
+303 KVLYDTAAVVAVG
-316 VIRPLR
+316 VVRPLR

-328 GIKEITDEKK
+328 GIKEITDENK
-338 IPKPVS
+338 IPKPVQTP
-344 KPRADSAK
+344 KADSAK

-357 PNDGAQFDL
+357 PNNGARFDL
-366 SNEGNKRIVDELVEK
+366 SNEVNKRIIDDLEEK
-381 LKALLG
+381 LRALLG
-387 NKDAKRISLTLSCT
+387 NKNATRINITLSCT
-401 SSPEGGY
+401 SSPECGY
-408 AHNRDL
+408 AHNYSL
-414 SKARMLFAARVL
+414 SQERMRFATNVL
-426 TDRLGEDKFRVSFE
+426 YGRLGADRDRVSFD
-440 QDADVATWTDVAA
+440 QGASVATWTDVAA

-480 WKAMRSLPFYGDLL
+480 WRAMRSLPFYGDLL

-511 TELRNPS
+511 TEFRNPS
-518 LQETREEYEKYGPGS
+518 LQETRADYEKYGPGPN
-533 RINEYMYWQLYTNAE
+533 INEYMYWQLYTNAE

-578 LQVVLLR
+578 LQIVLLR
-585 HHRSDTTLLAPFVGS
+585 HHRSDTTLLAPFAGT

-613 LLENGAYQSAM
+613 LLENGAYQAAM
-624 DHMQRVKETEKTKFL
+624 DHMRRVKETEKTRFL

-648 ETGEELNVVARTSTR
+648 ERGKVLDVVARTSQR
-663 NCVSVLLHIDQNEA
+663 NRVSVLLHIDQNEA
-677 AYKKVMEEMPDSLAL
+677 AYKTAMQMPDSLAL

-728 GLKAIAESDADV
+728 ELKAIAEGDADV
-740 NKLLFDEGDELY
+740 NKLLFDEKDELY

-767 NKPRTQNYVEHE
+767 AKPRSQNYVEHE

>member
-1 MIREIK
+1 MIRKIK
-7 MSNNIFGKIGSLLL
+7 MSNNIFGKIGTFLL

-37 DYIYIKVKVTL
+37 DNFIFIKVKVTL

-61 VGVIIKDEKLD
+61 VGVLIKDERLD
-72 QKYEIDDESGRSGSI
+72 KSYEIDDESGRSNSI
-87 SVYPNSKLTISN
+87 AVYPNSKLTISAI
-99 LGYVSQ
+99 GYESQ
-105 TIKVGKED
+105 TIKTGKD

-120 KLLLHKYTVT
+120 KLLMEKYTLMEAKVK
-130 GAEVIR
+130 GDLNDIF
-136 GREDYV
+136 
-142 SGPKRH
+142 SGPARTV
-148 PAKLKGNWYTIPF
+148 AKQEGNWYKIPF
-161 NMTLK
+161 TLKLK

-176 VMQPVLYNLTRDTV
+176 VVQPVLYNHTRDTV

-211 GFDIEENDPVGEYV
+211 GFDIEENDPLGEYV
-225 TVATEKDSVINVTRL
+225 TVATEKDSVINVQRF

-252 KALFRQIKNIPTRL
+252 KALFRQIKNIPKRL
-266 KWRKVDLHSYSWVD
+266 KARKIDLHTYTWVD
-280 SVYLENPNDEC
+280 SIYKENPNDDC
-291 DCELRCLTENYN
+291 DCELRCLTEDYY
-303 KVLYDTATVVAVG
+303 KVLYDTAAVVAVG
-316 VIRPLR
+316 VVRPLR

-328 GIKEITDEKK
+328 GIKEITDENK
-338 IPKPVS
+338 IPKPVQTP
-344 KPRADSAK
+344 KADSAK

-357 PNDGAQFDL
+357 PNNGARFDL
-366 SNEGNKRIVDELVEK
+366 SNEVNKRIIDDLEEK
-381 LKALLG
+381 LRALLG
-387 NKDAKRISLTLSCT
+387 NKNATRINITLSCT
-401 SSPEGGY
+401 SSPEGGF
-408 AHNRDL
+408 AHNYSL
-414 SKARMLFAARVL
+414 SQERMRFATNVL
-426 TDRLGEDKFRVSFE
+426 YGRLGADRDRVSFD
-440 QDADVATWTDVAA
+440 QGASVATWTDVAA

-480 WKAMRSLPFYGDLL
+480 WRAMRSLPFYGDLL

-511 TELRNPS
+511 TEFRNPS
-518 LQETREEYEKYGPGS
+518 LQETRADYEKYGPGPN
-533 RINEYMYWQLYTNAE
+533 INEYMYWQLYTNAE

-585 HHRSDTTLLAPFVGS
+585 HHRSDTTLLAPFAGT

-613 LLENGAYQSAM
+613 LLENGAYQAAM
-624 DHMQRVKETEKTKFL
+624 DHMRRVKETEKTRFL

-648 ETGEELNVVARTSTR
+648 ERGKVLDVVARTSQR
-663 NCVSVLLHIDQNEA
+663 NRVSVLLHIDQNEA
-677 AYKKVMEEMPDSLAL
+677 AYKTAMQMPDSLAL

-728 GLKAIAESDADV
+728 ELKAIAEGDADV
-740 NKLLFDEGDELY
+740 NKLLFDEKDELY

-767 NKPRTQNYVEHE
+767 AKPRSQNYVEHE
-779 GGKQWGPKWK
+779 GGKQWGPKWN

>member
-1 MIREIK
+1 
-7 MSNNIFGKIGSLLL
+7 MSNNIFGKIGTLLL

-37 DYIYIKVKVTL
+37 DNFIFIKVKVTL

-61 VGVIIKDEKLD
+61 VGVIIKDERLD
-72 QKYEIDDESGRSGSI
+72 KSYEIDDESGRSNSLA
-87 SVYPNSKLTISN
+87 VYPNSKLTISAI
-99 LGYVSQ
+99 GYESQ
-105 TIKVGKED
+105 TIKTGKD

-120 KLLLHKYTVT
+120 KLLMERYTLMEAKVK
-130 GAEVIR
+130 GDLNDIF
-136 GREDYV
+136 
-142 SGPKRH
+142 SGPARTV
-148 PAKLKGNWYTIPF
+148 AKQEGNWYKIPF
-161 NMTLK
+161 TLKLK

-176 VMQPVLYNLTRDTV
+176 VVQPVLYNHTRDTV

-211 GFDIEENDPVGEYV
+211 GFDIEENDPLGEYV
-225 TVATEKDSVINVTRL
+225 TVATEKDSVINVQRF

-252 KALFRQIKNIPTRL
+252 KALFRQIKNIPKRL
-266 KWRKVDLHSYSWVD
+266 KARKIDLHTYTWVD
-280 SVYLENPNDEC
+280 SIYKENPNDDC
-291 DCELRCLTENYN
+291 DCELRCLTEDYY
-303 KVLYDTATVVAVG
+303 KVLYDTAAVVAVG
-316 VIRPLR
+316 VVRPLR

-328 GIKEITDEKK
+328 GIKEITDENK
-338 IPKPVS
+338 IPKPVQTP
-344 KPRADSAK
+344 KADSAK

-357 PNDGAQFDL
+357 PNNGARFDL
-366 SNEGNKRIVDELVEK
+366 SNEVNKRIIDDLEEK
-381 LKALLG
+381 LRALLG
-387 NKDAKRISLTLSCT
+387 NKNATRINITLSCT
-401 SSPEGGY
+401 SSPEGGF
-408 AHNRDL
+408 AHNYSL
-414 SKARMLFAARVL
+414 SQERMRFATNVL
-426 TDRLGEDKFRVSFE
+426 YGRLGADRDRVSFD
-440 QDADVATWTDVAA
+440 QGASVATWTDVAA

-480 WKAMRSLPFYGDLL
+480 WRAMRSLPFYGDLL

-511 TELRNPS
+511 TEFRNPS
-518 LQETREEYEKYGPGS
+518 LQETRADYEKYGPGPN
-533 RINEYMYWQLYTNAE
+533 INEYMYWQLYTNAE

-585 HHRSDTTLLAPFVGS
+585 HHRSDTTLLAPFAGT

-613 LLENGAYQSAM
+613 LLENGAYQAAM
-624 DHMQRVKETEKTKFL
+624 DHMRRVKETEKTRFL

-648 ETGEELNVVARTSTR
+648 ERGKVLDVVARTSQR
-663 NCVSVLLHIDQNEA
+663 NRVSVLLHIDQNEA
-677 AYKKVMEEMPDSLAL
+677 AYKTAMQMPDSLAL

-728 GLKAIAESDADV
+728 ELKAIAEGDADV
-740 NKLLFDEGDELY
+740 NKLLFDEKDELY

-767 NKPRTQNYVEHE
+767 AKPRSQNYVEHE

>member
-1 MIREIK
+1 
-7 MSNNIFGKIGSLLL
+7 MSNNIFGKIGTLLL
-21 LLAVC
+21 LLTVC

-37 DYIYIKVKVTL
+37 DNFIFIKVKVTL

-61 VGVIIKDEKLD
+61 VGVIIKDERLD
-72 QKYEIDDESGRSGSI
+72 KSYEIDDESGRSNSLA
-87 SVYPNSKLTISN
+87 VYPNSKLTISAI
-99 LGYVSQ
+99 GYESQ
-105 TIKVGKED
+105 TIKTGKD

-120 KLLLHKYTVT
+120 KLLMERYTLMEAKVK
-130 GAEVIR
+130 GDLNDIF
-136 GREDYV
+136 
-142 SGPKRH
+142 SGPARTV
-148 PAKLKGNWYTIPF
+148 AKQEGNWYKIPF
-161 NMTLK
+161 TLKLK

-176 VMQPVLYNLTRDTV
+176 VVQPVLYNHTRDTV

-211 GFDIEENDPVGEYV
+211 GFDIEENDPLGEYV
-225 TVATEKDSVINVTRL
+225 TVATEKDSVINVQRF

-252 KALFRQIKNIPTRL
+252 KALFRQIKNIPKRL
-266 KWRKVDLHSYSWVD
+266 KARKIDLHTYTWVD
-280 SVYLENPNDEC
+280 SIYKENPNDDC
-291 DCELRCLTENYN
+291 DCELRCLTEDYY
-303 KVLYDTATVVAVG
+303 KVLYDTAAVVAVG
-316 VIRPLR
+316 VVRPLR

-328 GIKEITDEKK
+328 GIKEITDENK
-338 IPKPVS
+338 IPKPVQTP
-344 KPRADSAK
+344 KADSAK

-357 PNDGAQFDL
+357 PNNGARFDL
-366 SNEGNKRIVDELVEK
+366 SNEVNKRIIDDLEEK
-381 LKALLG
+381 LRALLS
-387 NKDAKRISLTLSCT
+387 NKNATRINITLSCT
-401 SSPEGGY
+401 SSPEGGF
-408 AHNRDL
+408 AHNYSL
-414 SKARMLFAARVL
+414 SQERMRFATNVL
-426 TDRLGEDKFRVSFE
+426 YGRLGADRDRVSFD
-440 QDADVATWTDVAA
+440 QGASVATWTDVAA

-480 WKAMRSLPFYGDLL
+480 WRAMRSLPFYGELL

-511 TELRNPS
+511 TEFRNPS
-518 LQETREEYEKYGPGS
+518 LQETRADYEKYGPGPN
-533 RINEYMYWQLYTNAE
+533 INEYMYWQLYTNAE

-585 HHRSDTTLLAPFVGS
+585 HHRSDTTLLAPFAGT

-613 LLENGAYQSAM
+613 LLENGAYQAAM
-624 DHMQRVKETEKTKFL
+624 DHMRRVKETEKTRFL

-648 ETGEELNVVARTSTR
+648 ERGKVLDVVARTSQR
-663 NCVSVLLHIDQNEA
+663 NRVSVLLHIDQNEA
-677 AYKKVMEEMPDSLAL
+677 AYKTAMQMPDSLAL

-728 GLKAIAESDADV
+728 ELKAIAEGDADV
-740 NKLLFDEGDELY
+740 NKLLFDEKDELY

-767 NKPRTQNYVEHE
+767 AKPRSQNYVEHE